1 MRARKSLIRT
11 ILVVTTM
18 PGLVSGIGFSSW
30 ITVSSQEI
38 KTTDIKDNNARKVA
52 YSTTTNLY
60 YTTVEKALLETTS
73 GGTTYILPGKNPS
86 INNDCS
92 VGSGVTLCIPMTFND
107 ANGTITAEW
116 DGSRTNGS
124 GTNDD
129 KNKTGIFENIITDG
143 THHTPSDSTQQKVD
157 KYRKNQV
164 FLNSKLTVEQGGY
177 LYIGGVNGSD
187 ESLVKNQ
194 VTGQY
199 SEITMS
205 SKASLD
211 IEGEV
216 TCWGYIKEADKS
228 NNGSNVIVEKTG
240 TLKTP
245 LVFYD
250 FKGGGVSVA
259 FNSAKIFPLSQWD
272 MPNIQSQLTVNYGGK
287 LVGRWMLNMNN
298 TYYSDDAQ
306 ILASDHAFFNM
317 TNENSKAVIK
327 YNPSSYLYTTWTD
340 SSFRYKKGTKY
351 DPNGKGLTSFDL
363 YGGGEFGTLS
373 VSFKQEIIGEA
384 AITYNIVSSKFDL
397 PINYRY
403 QIGLHNGTFNLG
415 NKIKFMPG
423 SLLHVYEDATLNQT
437 NNVIYIQKIDY
448 DAASK
453 DGSYFYPEL
462 SSTSSIGNTARL
474 IVDGTYNVNSGNFGG
489 YVETNNSK
497 GQFNISK
504 DAGTTASVKE
514 AGYKKATIGYSTVET
529 TSTASTELVIS
540 NSGYKYKAN
549 SNINFIS
556 KGNYWNL
563 SNGFTIGFNIPYV
576 DEKYVI
582 WKDGKNSI
590 PNLQIDDTFTLPT
603 VDDISLNS
611 GVAVLSKW
619 KIGGKE
625 YNPGQSI
632 IFDESILDNGLK
644 FEPVW
649 VASGKIITLSFSIK
663 DTDYITG
670 ITPSNADVDNKHFGD
685 SFTSYKAESRSNHR
699 GDSWSGWYCVEED
712 KKIDEKNKQFTS
724 TLNFETYPKL
734 ANNASLSF
742 QATGSSSCILPSS
755 LIMLPDGLYKQAG
768 LLKPGDIVM
777 SFNHE
782 TGRLEPTEIII
793 NDDIDEPEKTYDVV
807 HLIFDNGN
815 ETDIV
820 YEHGFFDLTLN
831 KYVYFHTYDAC
842 NFIGHEFVFFKNSNG
857 QFERIKLIQV
867 IINKMVTKV
876 CSPVTANN
884 LNIISDNMLSITGG
898 ITGLFNIFEY
908 ENESLKYNI
917 KKKNEDI
924 KKYGLLDYSSFDKY
938 LSKELYDKLPCKYM
952 AISIGKGFISW
963 NTIQSYIDRWA
974 GRLLH

>member
-1 MRARKSLIRT
+1 MRARKSLIRA

-73 GGTTYILPGKNPS
+73 GGTTYILPGKNPF

-116 DGSRTNGS
+116 DGSRTDGS

-129 KNKTGIFENIITDG
+129 KYKTGIFKNIIIDG
-143 THHTPSDSTQQKVD
+143 THTPSDSTQQKVD
-157 KYRKNQV
+157 KYRMNQV
-164 FLNSKLTVEQGGY
+164 FLNAKLTVEQGGY

-216 TCWGYIKEADKS
+216 TCLGYIKEADKS

-240 TLKTP
+240 TLKVP

-250 FKGGGVSVA
+250 FKGGNVSVA
-259 FNSAKIFPLSQWD
+259 FYIAKIFPLSQWD

-287 LVGRWMLNMNN
+287 LVGSWLLNMND
-298 TYYSDDAQ
+298 TYFSGEAQ
-306 ILASDHAFFNM
+306 ILASDNAFFNM
-317 TNENSKAVIK
+317 ANENSKAVIK

-340 SSFRYKKGTKY
+340 SSFWYKKGTKY
-351 DPNGKGLTSFDL
+351 DPKGKGLTSFDL

-373 VSFKQEIIGEA
+373 VSFKLGVIP
-384 AITYNIVSSKFDL
+384 YDIVSSDFDL

-437 NNVIYIQKIDY
+437 NNVIYIKSINY
-448 DAASK
+448 DEASK
-453 DGSYFYPEL
+453 GGSYSYPEL

-540 NSGYKYKAN
+540 NSGYKYKTN

-576 DEKYVI
+576 DKYVI

-590 PNLQIDDTFTLPT
+590 SNLQIDDTFTLPT
-603 VDDISLNS
+603 VDDISLKS

-619 KIGGKE
+619 KIGDKE
-625 YNPGQSI
+625 YNPGESI
-632 IFDESILDNGLK
+632 ILDESILVNGLK

-649 VASGKIITLSFSIK
+649 VASGKIITLSFSIR
-663 DTDYITG
+663 DTKYITNIDG
-670 ITPSNADVDNKHFGD
+670 SSADVNNKHFGD
-685 SFTSYKAESRSNHR
+685 SFTSYIAESRSKN
-699 GDSWSGWYCVEED
+699 GNDSWAGWYCVEED
-712 KKIDEKNKQFTS
+712 KKIDEKKKQFTS

-734 ANNASLSF
+734 ADKASLSF
-742 QATGSSSCILPSS
+742 QATGSSCILPSS

-782 TGRLEPTEIII
+782 TGR
-793 NDDIDEPEKTYDVV
+793 
-807 HLIFDNGN
+807 
-815 ETDIV
+815 
-820 YEHGFFDLTLN
+820 
-831 KYVYFHTYDAC
+831 
-842 NFIGHEFVFFKNSNG
+842 
-857 QFERIKLIQV
+857 
-867 IINKMVTKV
+867 
-876 CSPVTANN
+876 
-884 LNIISDNMLSITGG
+884 
-898 ITGLFNIFEY
+898 
-908 ENESLKYNI
+908 
-917 KKKNEDI
+917 
-924 KKYGLLDYSSFDKY
+924 
-938 LSKELYDKLPCKYM
+938 
-952 AISIGKGFISW
+952 
-963 NTIQSYIDRWA
+963 
-974 GRLLH
+974 

>member
-1 MRARKSLIRT
+1 MRTRKSLIRA
-11 ILVVTTM
+11 ILAVITM

-38 KTTDIKDNNARKVA
+38 KTTDIKDNDARKVA

-86 INNDCS
+86 INKDCS

-124 GTNDD
+124 GTNDA

-143 THHTPSDSTQQKVD
+143 THHTPSDSTQQKVN
-157 KYRKNQV
+157 KYRMNQV

-250 FKGGGVSVA
+250 FKGGSVSVA

-287 LVGRWMLNMNN
+287 LVGRWLLNMNN

-317 TNENSKAVIK
+317 TNKNSKAVIK

-351 DPNGKGLTSFDL
+351 DPEGKGLTSFDL

-373 VSFKQEIIGEA
+373 VSFKQEIVGEV
-384 AITYNIVSSKFDL
+384 AITYNIVSSNFDL

-415 NKIKFMPG
+415 NKTKFMPG

-437 NNVIYIQKIDY
+437 NNVIYIQSINY
-448 DAASK
+448 DEASK

-462 SSTSSIGNTARL
+462 SSSSSIGNTARL

-504 DAGTTASVKE
+504 DAGTTANVKE
-514 AGYKKATIGYSTVET
+514 AGYKKATVGYSTVET

-576 DEKYVI
+576 DEYVI

-590 PNLQIDDTFTLPT
+590 PNIQIDDTFTLPT
-603 VDDISLNS
+603 KDDISLKS
-611 GVAVLSKW
+611 GVAVVSKW
-619 KIGGKE
+619 KIGNKE
-625 YNPGQSI
+625 YNPGQTI
-632 IFDESILDNGLK
+632 IFDESILANGLK

-649 VASGKIITLSFSIK
+649 VASQKIITLSFTIR
-663 DTDYITG
+663 DTKYITNIDG
-670 ITPSNADVDNKHFGD
+670 SSADVNDKHFGN
-685 SFTSYKAESRSNHR
+685 SFTSYKAESKSNLK
-699 GDSWSGWYCVEED
+699 GDSWAGWYCVEED
-712 KKIDEKNKQFTS
+712 KKIDKENKQFTS
-724 TLNFETYPKL
+724 ILNFETYPKL
-734 ANNASLSF
+734 ADKASLSF
-742 QATGSSSCILPSS
+742 QATGSSCILPSS

-793 NDDIDEPEKTYDVV
+793 NDDIDEPEQTYDVI

-831 KYVYFHTYDAC
+831 KYVYLHTYDAC

-857 QFERIKLIQV
+857 QIERIKLIQV
-867 IINKMVTKV
+867 IINKMVTRV

-884 LNIISDNMLSITGG
+884 LNIISDNMLSMPGG

-963 NTIQSYIDRWA
+963 NTIQSYIDRWTR
-974 GRLLH
+974 RLLH

>member
-38 KTTDIKDNNARKVA
+38 KTTDIKDNDARKVA

-92 VGSGVTLCIPMTFND
+92 VSSGVTLCIPMTFND

-129 KNKTGIFENIITDG
+129 KYKTGIFKNIIIDG
-143 THHTPSDSTQQKVD
+143 THTPSDSTQQKVD
-157 KYRKNQV
+157 KYRMNQV
-164 FLNSKLTVEQGGY
+164 FLNAKLTVEQGGY

-187 ESLVKNQ
+187 ENLVKNQ

-240 TLKTP
+240 TLKVP

-259 FNSAKIFPLSQWD
+259 FYLANIFPLSQWD

-287 LVGRWMLNMNN
+287 LVGSWLLNMND
-298 TYYSDDAQ
+298 TYFSGEAQ
-306 ILASDHAFFNM
+306 ILASDNAFFNM
-317 TNENSKAVIK
+317 ANENSKAVIK

-340 SSFRYKKGTKY
+340 SSFWYKKGTKY
-351 DPNGKGLTSFDL
+351 DPKGKGLTSFDL

-373 VSFKQEIIGEA
+373 VSFKLGVIP
-384 AITYNIVSSKFDL
+384 YDIVSSDFDL

-437 NNVIYIQKIDY
+437 NNVIYIKSINY
-448 DAASK
+448 DEASK
-453 DGSYFYPEL
+453 GGSYSYPEL

-514 AGYKKATIGYSTVET
+514 AGYQKATIGYSTVET

-649 VASGKIITLSFSIK
+649 VASGKIITLSFSIR
-663 DTDYITG
+663 DTKYITNIDG
-670 ITPSNADVDNKHFGD
+670 SSADVNNKHFGD
-685 SFTSYKAESRSNHR
+685 SFTSYIAESRSKN
-699 GDSWSGWYCVEED
+699 GNDSWAGWLCVEED
-712 KKIDEKNKQFTS
+712 KKIDENNKQFTS

-734 ANNASLSF
+734 ADKASLSF
-742 QATGSSSCILPSS
+742 QATGSSCILPSS

-793 NDDIDEPEKTYDVV
+793 NDDIDEPEQTYDVI

-831 KYVYFHTYDAC
+831 KYVYLHTYDAC

-857 QFERIKLIQV
+857 QIERIKLIQV
-867 IINKMVTKV
+867 IINKMVTRV

-884 LNIISDNMLSITGG
+884 LNIISDNMLSMPGG

-974 GRLLH
+974 RRLSH

>member
-1 MRARKSLIRT
+1 MRTRKSLIRT
-11 ILVVTTM
+11 ILAVITM

-116 DGSRTNGS
+116 DGSRTDGS

-129 KNKTGIFENIITDG
+129 KYKTGIFKNIIIDG
-143 THHTPSDSTQQKVD
+143 THTPSDSTKEKVN
-157 KYRKNQV
+157 KYRMNQV
-164 FLNSKLTVEQGGY
+164 FLNSKLTVEQDGH

-187 ESLVKNQ
+187 ENLVKNQ

-211 IEGEV
+211 IKGEV

-240 TLKTP
+240 TLKVP

-250 FKGGGVSVA
+250 FKGGNVSVA
-259 FNSAKIFPLSQWD
+259 FYLAKIFPLSQWD

-287 LVGRWMLNMNN
+287 LVGSWLLNMND
-298 TYYSDDAQ
+298 TYFSGEAK
-306 ILASDHAFFNM
+306 ILASDNAFFNM
-317 TNENSKAVIK
+317 ANENSKAVIK

-340 SSFRYKKGTKY
+340 SSFWYKKGTKY
-351 DPNGKGLTSFDL
+351 DPNGKGLTNFDL

-373 VSFKQEIIGEA
+373 VSFKLGVIP
-384 AITYNIVSSKFDL
+384 YDIVSSEFDL

-423 SLLHVYEDATLNQT
+423 SLLHVYEEATLNQT
-437 NNVIYIQKIDY
+437 NNVIYIQSINY
-448 DAASK
+448 DEASK
-453 DGSYFYPEL
+453 GGSYSYPEL

-514 AGYKKATIGYSTVET
+514 AGYKKEKIGYYTVET

-576 DEKYVI
+576 DKYVI
-582 WKDGKNSI
+582 WKDGKNLI

-619 KIGGKE
+619 KIGNKE
-625 YNPGQSI
+625 YNPGESI
-632 IFDESILDNGLK
+632 IFDKSILDNGLK

-663 DTDYITG
+663 DTKYITG
-670 ITPSNADVDNKHFGD
+670 IDGSSADVNNKHFGD
-685 SFTSYKAESRSNHR
+685 SFTSYKAESRSKGE
-699 GDSWSGWYCVEED
+699 GDSWAGWYCVEED
-712 KKIDEKNKQFTS
+712 KKIDKNNKQFTS

-734 ANNASLSF
+734 AEKASLSF
-742 QATGSSSCILPSS
+742 QATGSSCILPSS
-755 LIMLPDGLYKQAG
+755 LIMLPDGSHKQAG

-793 NDDIDEPEKTYDVV
+793 NDDIDEPEQTYDVI

-831 KYVYFHTYDAC
+831 KYVYLHTYDAC
-842 NFIGHEFVFFKNSNG
+842 NFIGHEFVFFKNSNS
-857 QFERIKLIQV
+857 QIERIKLIQV
-867 IINKMVTKV
+867 IINKMVTRV

-884 LNIISDNMLSITGG
+884 LNIISDNMLSMPGG

-924 KKYGLLDYSSFDKY
+924 KKYGLLDYPSFDKY

-974 GRLLH
+974 RRISH

>member
-1 MRARKSLIRT
+1 MRTRKSLIRT
-11 ILVVTTM
+11 ILAVITM

-30 ITVSSQEI
+30 ITISSQEI

-116 DGSRTNGS
+116 DGSRTDGS

-129 KNKTGIFENIITDG
+129 KYKTGIFKNIIIDG
-143 THHTPSDSTQQKVD
+143 THTPSDSTKEKVN
-157 KYRKNQV
+157 KYRMNQV
-164 FLNSKLTVEQGGY
+164 FLNSKLTVEQDGH

-187 ESLVKNQ
+187 ENLVKNQ

-211 IEGEV
+211 IKGEV

-240 TLKTP
+240 TLKVP

-250 FKGGGVSVA
+250 FKGGNVSVA
-259 FNSAKIFPLSQWD
+259 FYLAKIFPLSQWD

-287 LVGRWMLNMNN
+287 LVGSWLLNMND
-298 TYYSDDAQ
+298 TYFSGEAK
-306 ILASDHAFFNM
+306 ILASDNAFFNM
-317 TNENSKAVIK
+317 ANENSKAVIK

-340 SSFRYKKGTKY
+340 SSFWYKKGTKY
-351 DPNGKGLTSFDL
+351 DPNGKGLTNFDL

-373 VSFKQEIIGEA
+373 VSFKLGVIP
-384 AITYNIVSSKFDL
+384 YDIVSSEFDL

-423 SLLHVYEDATLNQT
+423 SLLHVYEEATLNQT
-437 NNVIYIQKIDY
+437 NNVIYIQSINY
-448 DAASK
+448 DEASK
-453 DGSYFYPEL
+453 GGSYSYPEL

-514 AGYKKATIGYSTVET
+514 AGYKKAKIGYSTVET

-576 DEKYVI
+576 DKYVI
-582 WKDGKNSI
+582 WKDGKNLI

-619 KIGGKE
+619 KIGNKE
-625 YNPGQSI
+625 YNPGESI
-632 IFDESILDNGLK
+632 IFDKSILDNGLK

-663 DTDYITG
+663 DTKYITG
-670 ITPSNADVDNKHFGD
+670 IDGSSADVNNKHFGD
-685 SFTSYKAESRSNHR
+685 SFTSYKAESRSKGE
-699 GDSWSGWYCVEED
+699 GDSWAGWYCVEED
-712 KKIDEKNKQFTS
+712 KKIDKNNKQFTS

-734 ANNASLSF
+734 AEKASLSF
-742 QATGSSSCILPSS
+742 QATGSSCILPSS
-755 LIMLPDGLYKQAG
+755 LIMLPDGSHKQAG

-793 NDDIDEPEKTYDVV
+793 NDDIDEPEQTYDVI

-831 KYVYFHTYDAC
+831 KYVYLHTYDAC
-842 NFIGHEFVFFKNSNG
+842 NFIGHEFVFFKNSNS
-857 QFERIKLIQV
+857 QIERIKLIQV
-867 IINKMVTKV
+867 IINKMVTRV

-884 LNIISDNMLSITGG
+884 LNIISDNMLSMAGG

-974 GRLLH
+974 RRISH

>member
-73 GGTTYILPGKNPS
+73 GGTTYILPGKNPF

-116 DGSRTNGS
+116 DGSRTDGS

-129 KNKTGIFENIITDG
+129 KYKTGIFKNIIIDG
-143 THHTPSDSTQQKVD
+143 THTPSDSTQQKVD
-157 KYRKNQV
+157 KYRMNQV
-164 FLNSKLTVEQGGY
+164 FLNAKLTVEQGGY

-187 ESLVKNQ
+187 ENLVKNQ

-240 TLKTP
+240 TLKVP

-259 FNSAKIFPLSQWD
+259 FYLANIFPLSQWD

-287 LVGRWMLNMNN
+287 LVGSWLLNMND
-298 TYYSDDAQ
+298 TYFSGEAQ
-306 ILASDHAFFNM
+306 ILASDNAFFNM
-317 TNENSKAVIK
+317 ANENSKAVIK

-340 SSFRYKKGTKY
+340 SSFWYKKGTKY
-351 DPNGKGLTSFDL
+351 DPKGKGLTSFDL

-373 VSFKQEIIGEA
+373 VSFKLGVIP
-384 AITYNIVSSKFDL
+384 YDIVSSNFDL

-437 NNVIYIQKIDY
+437 NNVIYIQSINY
-448 DAASK
+448 DEASK
-453 DGSYFYPEL
+453 GGSYFYPEL

-514 AGYKKATIGYSTVET
+514 AGYKKATVGYSTVET

-563 SNGFTIGFNIPYV
+563 SNGFTIGFNIPHV
-576 DEKYVI
+576 DKYVI
-582 WKDGKNSI
+582 WKNGKNSI

-649 VASGKIITLSFSIK
+649 VASGKIITLSFSVGDA
-663 DTDYITG
+663 DTDKKYIK
-670 ITPSNADVDNKHFGD
+670 ITPSNADVADKKFND
-685 SFTSYKAESRSNHR
+685 SFTSYKAESKKDPIK
-699 GDSWSGWYCVEED
+699 GDSWAGWYCVEED
-712 KKIDEKNKQFTS
+712 KKIDENNKQFTS

-734 ANNASLSF
+734 AEKASLSF
-742 QATGSSSCILPSS
+742 QATGSSCILPSS

-782 TGRLEPTEIII
+782 TGRLELTEIII
-793 NDDIDEPEKTYDVV
+793 NDDIDEPEQTYDVI

-831 KYVYFHTYDAC
+831 KYVYLHTYDAC

-857 QFERIKLIQV
+857 QIERIKLIQV
-867 IINKMVTKV
+867 IINKMVTRV

-884 LNIISDNMLSITGG
+884 LNIVSDNMLSMAGG

-908 ENESLKYNI
+908 ENESLKYDI

-963 NTIQSYIDRWA
+963 NTIQSYIDRWV

>member
-1 MRARKSLIRT
+1 MRTRKSLIRT
-11 ILVVTTM
+11 ILAVITM

-116 DGSRTNGS
+116 DGSRTDGS

-129 KNKTGIFENIITDG
+129 KYKTGIFKNIIIDG
-143 THHTPSDSTQQKVD
+143 THTPSDSTKEKVN
-157 KYRKNQV
+157 KYRMNQV
-164 FLNSKLTVEQGGY
+164 FLNSKLTVEQDGH

-187 ESLVKNQ
+187 ENLVKNQ

-211 IEGEV
+211 IKGEV

-240 TLKTP
+240 TLKVP

-250 FKGGGVSVA
+250 FKGGNVSVA
-259 FNSAKIFPLSQWD
+259 FYLAKIFPLSQWD

-287 LVGRWMLNMNN
+287 LVGSWLLNMND
-298 TYYSDDAQ
+298 TYFSGEAK
-306 ILASDHAFFNM
+306 ILASDNAFFNM
-317 TNENSKAVIK
+317 ANENSKAVIK

-340 SSFRYKKGTKY
+340 SSFWYKKGTKY
-351 DPNGKGLTSFDL
+351 DPNGKGLTNFDL

-373 VSFKQEIIGEA
+373 VSFKLGVIP
-384 AITYNIVSSKFDL
+384 YDIVSSEFDL

-423 SLLHVYEDATLNQT
+423 SLLHVYEEATLNQT
-437 NNVIYIQKIDY
+437 NNVIYIQSINY
-448 DAASK
+448 DEASK
-453 DGSYFYPEL
+453 GGSYSYPEL

-514 AGYKKATIGYSTVET
+514 AGYKKAKIGYSTVET
-529 TSTASTELVIS
+529 TSAASTELVIS

-576 DEKYVI
+576 DKYVI
-582 WKDGKNSI
+582 WKDGKKLI

-619 KIGGKE
+619 KIGNKE
-625 YNPGQSI
+625 YNPGESI
-632 IFDESILDNGLK
+632 IFDKSILDNGLK

-663 DTDYITG
+663 DTKYITG
-670 ITPSNADVDNKHFGD
+670 IDGSSADVNNKHFGD
-685 SFTSYKAESRSNHR
+685 SFTSYKAESRSNLK
-699 GDSWSGWYCVEED
+699 GDSWAGWYCVEED
-712 KKIDEKNKQFTS
+712 KKIDKNNKQFTS

-734 ANNASLSF
+734 AEKASLSF
-742 QATGSSSCILPSS
+742 QATGSSCILPSS
-755 LIMLPDGLYKQAG
+755 LIMLPDGSHKQAG

-793 NDDIDEPEKTYDVV
+793 NDDIDEPEQTYDVI

-831 KYVYFHTYDAC
+831 KYVYLHTYDAC
-842 NFIGHEFVFFKNSNG
+842 NFIGHEFVFFKNSNS
-857 QFERIKLIQV
+857 QIERIKLIQV
-867 IINKMVTKV
+867 IINKMVTRV

-884 LNIISDNMLSITGG
+884 LNIISDNMLSMPGG

-924 KKYGLLDYSSFDKY
+924 KKYGLLDYPSFDKY

-952 AISIGKGFISW
+952 AISIEKGFISW

-974 GRLLH
+974 RRISH

>member
-1 MRARKSLIRT
+1 MRARKSLIRA
-11 ILVVTTM
+11 ILAAITM

-38 KTTDIKDNNARKVA
+38 KTTDIKDNNAKKVA

-60 YTTVEKALLETTS
+60 YTTVEKALLETIS

-116 DGSRTNGS
+116 DGSRTDGS

-129 KNKTGIFENIITDG
+129 KNKTGIFKNIITDG
-143 THHTPSDSTQQKVD
+143 THHTPSDSTKEKVN
-157 KYRKNQV
+157 KFRMNQV

-250 FKGGGVSVA
+250 FKGGNVSIA
-259 FNSAKIFPLSQWD
+259 FYLKKIFPLSQWD

-287 LVGRWMLNMNN
+287 LVGCWLLNMND
-298 TYYSDDAQ
+298 TYFSGEAQ
-306 ILASDHAFFNM
+306 ILASDNAFFNM
-317 TNENSKAVIK
+317 TNENCKAVIK

-363 YGGGEFGTLS
+363 YGGGAFGTLK
-373 VSFKQEIIGEA
+373 VSFKLGLT
-384 AITYNIVSSKFDL
+384 TYDIVSSDFDL

-415 NKIKFMPG
+415 KKIKFMPG
-423 SLLHVYEDATLNQT
+423 SSLHVYEDATLNQT
-437 NNVIYIQKIDY
+437 NNVIYIQSIKY
-448 DAASK
+448 DEASK

-462 SSTSSIGNTARL
+462 SSTSLIGNTARL

-514 AGYKKATIGYSTVET
+514 AGYQSATKISYT

-540 NSGYKYKAN
+540 NSGYKYEAN

-563 SNGFTIGFNIPYV
+563 SNGFTIGFNIPYI
-576 DEKYVI
+576 DERYVI

-611 GVAVLSKW
+611 GVAVVSKW

-632 IFDESILDNGLK
+632 IFDKFILVNGLK

-649 VASGKIITLSFSIK
+649 VASGKIITLSFSVGDSETDKKYIK
-663 DTDYITG
+663 
-670 ITPSNADVDNKHFGD
+670 ITPSNADVANKKFND
-685 SFTSYKAESRSNHR
+685 SFTSYKAESQSKN
-699 GDSWSGWYCVEED
+699 GQDSWAGWYCVEEG
-712 KKIDEKNKQFTS
+712 KKIDEEKKQFTS

-734 ANNASLSF
+734 ADKASLSF
-742 QATGSSSCILPSS
+742 QATARCILPSS

-768 LLKPGDIVM
+768 LLKSGDIVM

-793 NDDIDEPEKTYDVV
+793 NDDIDEPEQTYDVI

-831 KYVYFHTYDAC
+831 KYVYLHTYDAC

-857 QFERIKLIQV
+857 QIERIKLIQV
-867 IINKMVTKV
+867 IINKMVTRV

-884 LNIISDNMLSITGG
+884 LNIISDNMLSMPGG

-908 ENESLKYNI
+908 ENESLKYDI

-974 GRLLH
+974 RRISH

>member
-1 MRARKSLIRT
+1 MRTRKSLIRT
-11 ILVVTTM
+11 ILAVITM

-116 DGSRTNGS
+116 DGSRTDGS

-129 KNKTGIFENIITDG
+129 KYKTGIFKNIIIDG
-143 THHTPSDSTQQKVD
+143 THTPSDSTKEKVN
-157 KYRKNQV
+157 KYRMNQV
-164 FLNSKLTVEQGGY
+164 FLNSKLTVEQDGH

-187 ESLVKNQ
+187 ENLVKNQ

-211 IEGEV
+211 IKGEV

-240 TLKTP
+240 TLKVP

-250 FKGGGVSVA
+250 FKGGNVSVA
-259 FNSAKIFPLSQWD
+259 FYLAKIFPLSQWD

-287 LVGRWMLNMNN
+287 LVGSWLLNMND
-298 TYYSDDAQ
+298 TYFSGEAK
-306 ILASDHAFFNM
+306 ILASDNAFFNM
-317 TNENSKAVIK
+317 ANENSKAVIK

-340 SSFRYKKGTKY
+340 SSFWYKKGTKY
-351 DPNGKGLTSFDL
+351 DPNGKGLTNFDL

-373 VSFKQEIIGEA
+373 VSFKLGVVP
-384 AITYNIVSSKFDL
+384 YDIVSSEFDL

-423 SLLHVYEDATLNQT
+423 SLLHVYEEATLNQT
-437 NNVIYIQKIDY
+437 NNVIYIQSINY
-448 DAASK
+448 DEASK
-453 DGSYFYPEL
+453 GGSYSYPEL

-514 AGYKKATIGYSTVET
+514 AGYKKAKIGYSTVET
-529 TSTASTELVIS
+529 TSTASTQLVIS

-576 DEKYVI
+576 DKYVI
-582 WKDGKNSI
+582 WKDGKNLI

-619 KIGGKE
+619 KIGNKE
-625 YNPGQSI
+625 YNPGESI
-632 IFDESILDNGLK
+632 IFDKSILDNGLK

-663 DTDYITG
+663 DTKYITG
-670 ITPSNADVDNKHFGD
+670 IDGSSADVNNKHFGD
-685 SFTSYKAESRSNHR
+685 SFTSYKAESRSNWE
-699 GDSWSGWYCVEED
+699 GDSWAGWYCVEED
-712 KKIDEKNKQFTS
+712 KKIDKNNKQFTS

-734 ANNASLSF
+734 AEKASLSF
-742 QATGSSSCILPSS
+742 QATGSSCILPSS
-755 LIMLPDGLYKQAG
+755 LIMLPDGSYKQAG

-793 NDDIDEPEKTYDVV
+793 NDDIDEPEQTYDVI

-831 KYVYFHTYDAC
+831 KYVYLHTYDAC
-842 NFIGHEFVFFKNSNG
+842 NFIGHEFVFFKNSNS
-857 QFERIKLIQV
+857 QIERIKLIQV
-867 IINKMVTKV
+867 IINKMVTRV

-884 LNIISDNMLSITGG
+884 LNIISDNMLSMAGG

>member
-11 ILVVTTM
+11 ILAVITM

-116 DGSRTNGS
+116 DGSRTNSS
-124 GTNDD
+124 GTKDD
-129 KNKTGIFENIITDG
+129 KYKTGIFNNISTDG
-143 THHTPSDSTQQKVD
+143 IHHTPSDSTQEKVN
-157 KYRKNQV
+157 KYRMNQV

-187 ESLVKNQ
+187 ENLVKNQ

-240 TLKTP
+240 TLKVP
-245 LVFYD
+245 LAFYD
-250 FKGGGVSVA
+250 FKGGSVSVA
-259 FNSAKIFPLSQWD
+259 FYLAKIFPLSQWD

-287 LVGRWMLNMNN
+287 LVGRWLLNMND
-298 TYYSDDAQ
+298 TYFSDEAQ
-306 ILASDHAFFNM
+306 ILATDNAFFNM

-351 DPNGKGLTSFDL
+351 DPKGIGLTSFDL
-363 YGGGEFGTLS
+363 YGGGAFGTLS
-373 VSFKQEIIGEA
+373 VSFKLLA
-384 AITYNIVSSKFDL
+384 KTYNIVSSNFDL

-423 SLLHVYEDATLNQT
+423 SSLHVYEDATLNQT
-437 NNVIYIQKIDY
+437 NNVIYIQSINY
-448 DAASK
+448 DEASK
-453 DGSYFYPEL
+453 GGSYFYPEL

-489 YVETNNSK
+489 YVETNNLK
-497 GQFNISK
+497 GKFNISK

-514 AGYKKATIGYSTVET
+514 AGYKKAKVGYSAVET

-549 SNINFIS
+549 SNTNFIS
-556 KGNYWNL
+556 KGNCWNL

-576 DEKYVI
+576 DKYVI

-619 KIGGKE
+619 KVGDKE

-632 IFDESILDNGLK
+632 IFDESILVNGLK

-649 VASGKIITLSFSIK
+649 VASEKIITLSFTIK
-663 DTDYITG
+663 DTKYITNIDG
-670 ITPSNADVDNKHFGD
+670 SSADVDNKHFGN
-685 SFTSYKAESRSNHR
+685 SFTSYKAESKSNWE
-699 GDSWSGWYCVEED
+699 GDSWAGWYCVEEN

-734 ANNASLSF
+734 ADNASLSF
-742 QATGSSSCILPSS
+742 QATGSSCILPSS

-782 TGRLEPTEIII
+782 TGRLEPTELII
-793 NDDIDEPEKTYDVV
+793 NDDIDEPEQTYDVI

-831 KYVYFHTYDAC
+831 KYVYLHTYDAC

-857 QFERIKLIQV
+857 QIERIKLIQV
-867 IINKMVTKV
+867 IINKMVTRV

-884 LNIISDNMLSITGG
+884 LNIISDNMLSMPGG

-974 GRLLH
+974 RRISH

>member
-1 MRARKSLIRT
+1 MRTRKSLIRT
-11 ILVVTTM
+11 ILAVITM

-116 DGSRTNGS
+116 DGSRTDGS

-129 KNKTGIFENIITDG
+129 KYKTGIFKNIIIDG
-143 THHTPSDSTQQKVD
+143 THTPSDSTKEKVN
-157 KYRKNQV
+157 KYRMNQV
-164 FLNSKLTVEQGGY
+164 FLNSKLTVEQDGH

-187 ESLVKNQ
+187 ENLVKNQ

-211 IEGEV
+211 IKGEV

-240 TLKTP
+240 TLKVP

-250 FKGGGVSVA
+250 FKGGNVSVA
-259 FNSAKIFPLSQWD
+259 FYLAKIFPLSQWD

-287 LVGRWMLNMNN
+287 LVGSWLLNMND
-298 TYYSDDAQ
+298 TYFSGEAK
-306 ILASDHAFFNM
+306 ILASDNAFFNM
-317 TNENSKAVIK
+317 ANENSKAVIK

-340 SSFRYKKGTKY
+340 SSFWYKKGTKY
-351 DPNGKGLTSFDL
+351 DPNGKGLTNFDL

-373 VSFKQEIIGEA
+373 VSFKLGVIP
-384 AITYNIVSSKFDL
+384 YDIVSSEFDL

-423 SLLHVYEDATLNQT
+423 SLLHVYEEATLNQT
-437 NNVIYIQKIDY
+437 NNVIYIQSINY
-448 DAASK
+448 DEASK
-453 DGSYFYPEL
+453 GGSYSYPEL

-514 AGYKKATIGYSTVET
+514 AGYKKAKIGYSTVET

-556 KGNYWNL
+556 KGDYWNL

-576 DEKYVI
+576 DKYVI
-582 WKDGKNSI
+582 WKDGKNLI

-619 KIGGKE
+619 KIGNKE
-625 YNPGQSI
+625 YNPGESI
-632 IFDESILDNGLK
+632 IFDKSILDNGLK

-663 DTDYITG
+663 DTKYITG
-670 ITPSNADVDNKHFGD
+670 IDGSSADVNNKHFGD
-685 SFTSYKAESRSNHR
+685 SFTSYKAESRSKGE
-699 GDSWSGWYCVEED
+699 GDSWAGWYCVEED
-712 KKIDEKNKQFTS
+712 KKIDKNNKQFTS

-734 ANNASLSF
+734 AEKASLSF
-742 QATGSSSCILPSS
+742 QATGSSCILPSS
-755 LIMLPDGLYKQAG
+755 LIMLPDGSHKQAG

-793 NDDIDEPEKTYDVV
+793 NDDIDEPEQTYDVI

-831 KYVYFHTYDAC
+831 KYVYLHTYDAC
-842 NFIGHEFVFFKNSNG
+842 NFIGHEFVFFKNSNS
-857 QFERIKLIQV
+857 QIERIKLIQV
-867 IINKMVTKV
+867 IINKMVTRV

-884 LNIISDNMLSITGG
+884 LNIISDNMLSMAGG

-908 ENESLKYNI
+908 ENESLKYDI

-974 GRLLH
+974 RRISH

>member
-1 MRARKSLIRT
+1 MRTRKSLIRT
-11 ILVVTTM
+11 IFVVTTM

-38 KTTDIKDNNARKVA
+38 KTTDIKDNDARKVA

-92 VGSGVTLCIPMTFND
+92 VGSGVTLCIPMAFND

-124 GTNDD
+124 GTNDG
-129 KNKTGIFENIITDG
+129 KNKTGIFENIITDN
-143 THHTPSDSTQQKVD
+143 THHTPSDSTQQKVN
-157 KYRKNQV
+157 KYRMNQV

-240 TLKTP
+240 TLKAP

-250 FKGGGVSVA
+250 FKGGSVSVA

-287 LVGRWMLNMNN
+287 LVGRWLLNMNN

-317 TNENSKAVIK
+317 TNKNSKAVIK

-351 DPNGKGLTSFDL
+351 DPEGKGLTSFDL

-373 VSFKQEIIGEA
+373 VSFKQEIVGEV
-384 AITYNIVSSKFDL
+384 AITYNIVSSNFDL

-415 NKIKFMPG
+415 NKTKFMPG

-437 NNVIYIQKIDY
+437 NNVIYIQSINY
-448 DAASK
+448 DEASK

-462 SSTSSIGNTARL
+462 SSSSSIGNTARL

-504 DAGTTASVKE
+504 DAGTTANVKE
-514 AGYKKATIGYSTVET
+514 AGYKKATVGYSPVPT

-576 DEKYVI
+576 DQKYVI

-603 VDDISLNS
+603 KDDISLMS

-619 KIGGKE
+619 KIGNKE
-625 YNPGQSI
+625 YNPGQTI
-632 IFDESILDNGLK
+632 IFDESILVNGLK

-649 VASGKIITLSFSIK
+649 VASQKIITLSFSIK
-663 DTDYITG
+663 DKDYITK
-670 ITPSNADVDNKHFGD
+670 ITDSSADVDNKHFGD
-685 SFTSYKAESRSNHR
+685 SFTSYKAESKSNWK
-699 GDSWSGWYCVEED
+699 GDSWAGWYCVEEN

-734 ANNASLSF
+734 AEKASLSF
-742 QATGSSSCILPSS
+742 QATGSSCILPSS

-793 NDDIDEPEKTYDVV
+793 NDDIDEPEQTYDVI

-831 KYVYFHTYDAC
+831 KYVYLHTYDAC
-842 NFIGHEFVFFKNSNG
+842 NFIGHEFLFFKNSNG
-857 QFERIKLIQV
+857 QIERIKLIQV
-867 IINKMVTKV
+867 IINKMVTRV

-884 LNIISDNMLSITGG
+884 LNIISDNMLSMPGG

-963 NTIQSYIDRWA
+963 NTIQSYIDKWTR
-974 GRLLH
+974 RLLH

>member
-1 MRARKSLIRT
+1 MRTRKSLIRA
-11 ILVVTTM
+11 ILAVITM

-38 KTTDIKDNNARKVA
+38 KTTDIKDNDARKVA

-143 THHTPSDSTQQKVD
+143 THHTPSDSTQQKVN
-157 KYRKNQV
+157 KYRMNQV

-250 FKGGGVSVA
+250 FKGGSVSVA

-287 LVGRWMLNMNN
+287 LVGRWLLNMNN

-317 TNENSKAVIK
+317 TNKNSKAVIK

-351 DPNGKGLTSFDL
+351 DPEGKGLTSFDL

-373 VSFKQEIIGEA
+373 VSFKQEIVGEV
-384 AITYNIVSSKFDL
+384 AITYNIVSSNFDL

-403 QIGLHNGTFNLG
+403 QIGLNNGTFNLG
-415 NKIKFMPG
+415 NKTKFMPG

-437 NNVIYIQKIDY
+437 NNVIYIQSINY
-448 DAASK
+448 DEASK

-462 SSTSSIGNTARL
+462 SSSSSIGNTARL

-504 DAGTTASVKE
+504 DAGTTANVKE
-514 AGYKKATIGYSTVET
+514 AGYKKATVGYHTVET

-576 DEKYVI
+576 DEYVI

-603 VDDISLNS
+603 KDDISLKS
-611 GVAVLSKW
+611 GIAVLSKW

-625 YNPGQSI
+625 YNPGQTI
-632 IFDESILDNGLK
+632 IFDESILVNGLK

-649 VASGKIITLSFSIK
+649 VASQKIITLSFTIR
-663 DTDYITG
+663 DTKYITNIDG
-670 ITPSNADVDNKHFGD
+670 SSADVNDKHFGN
-685 SFTSYKAESRSNHR
+685 SFTSYKAESKSNLK
-699 GDSWSGWYCVEED
+699 GDSWAGWYCVEED
-712 KKIDEKNKQFTS
+712 KKIDEKKKQFTS

-734 ANNASLSF
+734 AEKASLSF
-742 QATGSSSCILPSS
+742 QATGSSCILPSS

-793 NDDIDEPEKTYDVV
+793 NDDIDEPEQTYDVI

-831 KYVYFHTYDAC
+831 KYVYLHTYDAC

-857 QFERIKLIQV
+857 QIERIKLIQV
-867 IINKMVTKV
+867 IINKMVTRV

-884 LNIISDNMLSITGG
+884 LNIISDNMLSMPGG

-974 GRLLH
+974 RRISHKK

>member
-38 KTTDIKDNNARKVA
+38 KTTDIKDDNARKVA

-129 KNKTGIFENIITDG
+129 KYKTGIFKNIITDG
-143 THHTPSDSTQQKVD
+143 THHTPSDSTKEKVN
-157 KYRKNQV
+157 KFRMNQV

-177 LYIGGVNGSD
+177 LYIGGVNGST

-250 FKGGGVSVA
+250 FKGGGVSLA
-259 FNSAKIFPLSQWD
+259 FNLAKIFPLSQWD

-287 LVGRWMLNMNN
+287 LVGCWLLNMND
-298 TYYSDDAQ
+298 TYFSGEAK

-327 YNPSSYLYTTWTD
+327 YNPYSYLYTTWTD

-363 YGGGEFGTLS
+363 YGGGAFGTLK
-373 VSFKQEIIGEA
+373 VSFKLGLT
-384 AITYNIVSSKFDL
+384 TYDIVSSDFDL

-462 SSTSSIGNTARL
+462 SSASSIGNTARL

-514 AGYKKATIGYSTVET
+514 AGYQSATKISYT

-540 NSGYKYKAN
+540 NSGYKYEAN

-576 DEKYVI
+576 DKYVI

-603 VDDISLNS
+603 VDDISLKS
-611 GVAVLSKW
+611 GVAVVSKW
-619 KIGGKE
+619 KIGDKE

-632 IFDESILDNGLK
+632 IFDESILVNGLK

-649 VASGKIITLSFSIK
+649 VASGKIITLSFSVGDS
-663 DTDYITG
+663 DTDKKYIK
-670 ITPSNADVDNKHFGD
+670 ITPSNADVANKKFND
-685 SFTSYKAESRSNHR
+685 SFTSYKAESQSKN
-699 GDSWSGWYCVEED
+699 GKDSWAGWYCVEEG
-712 KKIDEKNKQFTS
+712 KKIDEEKKQFTS

-734 ANNASLSF
+734 ADKASLSF
-742 QATGSSSCILPSS
+742 QATGSSCILPSS

-793 NDDIDEPEKTYDVV
+793 NDDIDEPEQTYDVV

-831 KYVYFHTYDAC
+831 KYVYLHTNDAC

-857 QFERIKLIQV
+857 QIERIKLIQV
-867 IINKMVTKV
+867 IINKMVTRV

-884 LNIISDNMLSITGG
+884 LNIISDNMLSMTGG

-974 GRLLH
+974 RRISH

>member
-11 ILVVTTM
+11 ILAVITM

-38 KTTDIKDNNARKVA
+38 KTTDIKDNDARKVA

-124 GTNDD
+124 GTNDA

-143 THHTPSDSTQQKVD
+143 THHTPSDSTQQKVN
-157 KYRKNQV
+157 KYRMNQV

-250 FKGGGVSVA
+250 FKGGSVSVA

-351 DPNGKGLTSFDL
+351 DPKGKGLTSFDL

-373 VSFKQEIIGEA
+373 VSFKQEVIGEA

-437 NNVIYIQKIDY
+437 NNVIYIQSINY
-448 DAASK
+448 DEASK
-453 DGSYFYPEL
+453 GGSYFYPEL

-619 KIGGKE
+619 KIGNKE
-625 YNPGQSI
+625 YNPGESI
-632 IFDESILDNGLK
+632 IFDKSILDNGLK

-663 DTDYITG
+663 DTKYITG
-670 ITPSNADVDNKHFGD
+670 IDGSSADVYNKHFGD
-685 SFTSYKAESRSNHR
+685 SFTSYKAESRSNWE
-699 GDSWSGWYCVEED
+699 GDSWAGWYCVEED
-712 KKIDEKNKQFTS
+712 KKIDKNNKQFTS

-734 ANNASLSF
+734 AEKASLSF
-742 QATGSSSCILPSS
+742 QATGSSCILPSS

-793 NDDIDEPEKTYDVV
+793 NDDIDEPEQTYDVI

-831 KYVYFHTYDAC
+831 KYVYLHTYDAC

-857 QFERIKLIQV
+857 QIERIKLIQV
-867 IINKMVTKV
+867 IINKMVTRV

-884 LNIISDNMLSITGG
+884 LNIISDNMLSMPGG

-924 KKYGLLDYSSFDKY
+924 KEYGLLDYSSFDKY

-974 GRLLH
+974 GRLSH

>member
-124 GTNDD
+124 GTKDD
-129 KNKTGIFENIITDG
+129 KYKTGIFKNIITDG

-157 KYRKNQV
+157 KYRMNQV

-177 LYIGGVNGSD
+177 LYIGGVNGST
-187 ESLVKNQ
+187 ESFVKNQ

-228 NNGSNVIVEKTG
+228 NNGSNVIIEKTG

-250 FKGGGVSVA
+250 FKGGFASVA

-287 LVGRWMLNMNN
+287 LVGRWLLNMNN

-340 SSFRYKKGTKY
+340 SSFWYKKGTKY
-351 DPNGKGLTSFDL
+351 DPKGKGLTSFDL

-373 VSFKQEIIGEA
+373 VSFKQEIIGET
-384 AITYNIVSSKFDL
+384 AITYNIVSSNFDL

-453 DGSYFYPEL
+453 GGSYSYPEL

-514 AGYKKATIGYSTVET
+514 AGYKKATVGYSTVET
-529 TSTASTELVIS
+529 TSTASTELAIS
-540 NSGYKYKAN
+540 KSGYKYEAN

-563 SNGFTIGFNIPYV
+563 SNGFTIGFNIPYI
-576 DEKYVI
+576 DERYVI

-590 PNLQIDDTFTLPT
+590 PNLQIDDTFTIPT

-619 KIGGKE
+619 KIGDKE

-632 IFDESILDNGLK
+632 IFDESILVNGLK

-649 VASGKIITLSFSIK
+649 VASGKIITLSFSIR
-663 DTDYITG
+663 DNDYITK
-670 ITPSNADVDNKHFGD
+670 ITKPSADDLDNKHFND
-685 SFTSYKAESRSNHR
+685 SFTSYKAESKKDLTR
-699 GDSWSGWYCVEED
+699 DSWAGWYCVEED

-734 ANNASLSF
+734 ADKASLSF
-742 QATGSSSCILPSS
+742 QATGSSCILPSS
-755 LIMLPDGLYKQAG
+755 LIMLPDGLYKQAS

-793 NDDIDEPEKTYDVV
+793 NDDIDEPEQTYDVI

-831 KYVYFHTYDAC
+831 KYVYLHTYDAC

-857 QFERIKLIQV
+857 QIERIKLIQV
-867 IINKMVTKV
+867 IINKMVTRV

-884 LNIISDNMLSITGG
+884 LNIISDNMLSMPGG

-908 ENESLKYNI
+908 ENESLKYDI

-974 GRLLH
+974 RRISH

>member
-1 MRARKSLIRT
+1 M
-11 ILVVTTM
+11 
-18 PGLVSGIGFSSW
+18 
-30 ITVSSQEI
+30 
-38 KTTDIKDNNARKVA
+38 A
-52 YSTTTNLY
+52 YSTTTSLY

-116 DGSRTNGS
+116 DGSRTDGS
-124 GTNDD
+124 GANDD
-129 KNKTGIFENIITDG
+129 KYKTGIFKNLITDG

-157 KYRKNQV
+157 KYRMNQV

-177 LYIGGVNGSD
+177 LYIGGVNGST
-187 ESLVKNQ
+187 ESFVKNQ

-211 IEGEV
+211 IKGEV

-240 TLKTP
+240 TLKVP

-250 FKGGGVSVA
+250 FKGGNVSIA
-259 FNSAKIFPLSQWD
+259 FYLAKIFPLSQWD

-287 LVGRWMLNMNN
+287 LVGRWLLNMNN
-298 TYYSDDAQ
+298 TYFSGEAQ
-306 ILASDHAFFNM
+306 ILASDSAFFNM

-340 SSFRYKKGTKY
+340 SSFWYKKGTKY
-351 DPNGKGLTSFDL
+351 DPKGKGLTSFDL

-373 VSFKQEIIGEA
+373 VSFKLGLTTYDII
-384 AITYNIVSSKFDL
+384 SSKFDL

-448 DAASK
+448 DAASMG
-453 DGSYFYPEL
+453 GSYSYPEL
-462 SSTSSIGNTARL
+462 SSSSSIGNTARL
-474 IVDGTYNVNSGNFGG
+474 IVDGTYNVKSGNFGG

-514 AGYKKATIGYSTVET
+514 AGYKKETIGYSTVET
-529 TSTASTELVIS
+529 TSTASSELVIS

-563 SNGFTIGFNIPYV
+563 SNGFTIGFNIPYIDQKNV
-576 DEKYVI
+576 K

-603 VDDISLNS
+603 KDDISLQS

-632 IFDESILDNGLK
+632 IFDESILVNGLK

-649 VASGKIITLSFSIK
+649 VANPNIKITLSFSVGDA
-663 DTDYITG
+663 DTDKKYIK
-670 ITPSNADVDNKHFGD
+670 ITPSNADVADKKFND
-685 SFTSYKAESRSNHR
+685 SFTSYKAESQSKN
-699 GDSWSGWYCVEED
+699 GKDSWAGWYCVEEG
-712 KKIDEKNKQFTS
+712 KKIDEEKKQFTS

-734 ANNASLSF
+734 ADKASLSF
-742 QATGSSSCILPSS
+742 QATGSSCILPSFF
-755 LIMLPDGLYKQAG
+755 
-768 LLKPGDIVM
+768 
-777 SFNHE
+777 FN
-782 TGRLEPTEIII
+782 
-793 NDDIDEPEKTYDVV
+793 
-807 HLIFDNGN
+807 
-815 ETDIV
+815 
-820 YEHGFFDLTLN
+820 
-831 KYVYFHTYDAC
+831 YVT
-842 NFIGHEFVFFKNSNG
+842 
-857 QFERIKLIQV
+857 
-867 IINKMVTKV
+867 
-876 CSPVTANN
+876 
-884 LNIISDNMLSITGG
+884 
-898 ITGLFNIFEY
+898 
-908 ENESLKYNI
+908 
-917 KKKNEDI
+917 
-924 KKYGLLDYSSFDKY
+924 
-938 LSKELYDKLPCKYM
+938 
-952 AISIGKGFISW
+952 
-963 NTIQSYIDRWA
+963 
-974 GRLLH
+974 

>member
-1 MRARKSLIRT
+1 MRTRKSLIRT
-11 ILVVTTM
+11 ILAVITM

-116 DGSRTNGS
+116 DGSRTDGS

-129 KNKTGIFENIITDG
+129 KYKTGIFKNIIIDG
-143 THHTPSDSTQQKVD
+143 THTPSDSTKEKVN
-157 KYRKNQV
+157 KYRMNQV
-164 FLNSKLTVEQGGY
+164 FLNSKLTVEQDGH

-187 ESLVKNQ
+187 ENLVKNQ

-211 IEGEV
+211 IKGEV

-240 TLKTP
+240 TLKVP

-250 FKGGGVSVA
+250 FKGGNVSVA
-259 FNSAKIFPLSQWD
+259 FYLAKIFPLSQWD

-287 LVGRWMLNMNN
+287 LVGSWLLNMND
-298 TYYSDDAQ
+298 TYFSGEAK
-306 ILASDHAFFNM
+306 ILASDNAFFNM
-317 TNENSKAVIK
+317 ANENSKAVIK

-340 SSFRYKKGTKY
+340 SSFWYKKGTKY
-351 DPNGKGLTSFDL
+351 DPNGKGLTNFDL

-373 VSFKQEIIGEA
+373 VSFKLGVVP
-384 AITYNIVSSKFDL
+384 YDIVSSEFDL

-423 SLLHVYEDATLNQT
+423 SLLHVYEEATLNQT
-437 NNVIYIQKIDY
+437 NNVIYIQSINY
-448 DAASK
+448 DEVSK
-453 DGSYFYPEL
+453 GGSYSYPEL

-514 AGYKKATIGYSTVET
+514 AGYKKAKLGYSTVET
-529 TSTASTELVIS
+529 STELVIS

-576 DEKYVI
+576 DKYVI
-582 WKDGKNSI
+582 WKDGKNLI

-619 KIGGKE
+619 KIGNKE
-625 YNPGQSI
+625 YNPGESI
-632 IFDESILDNGLK
+632 IFDKSILDNGLK

-663 DTDYITG
+663 DTKYITG
-670 ITPSNADVDNKHFGD
+670 IDGSSADVNNKHFGD
-685 SFTSYKAESRSNHR
+685 SFTSYKAESRSNWE
-699 GDSWSGWYCVEED
+699 GDSWAGWYCVEED
-712 KKIDEKNKQFTS
+712 KKIDKNNKQFTS

-734 ANNASLSF
+734 AEKASLSF
-742 QATGSSSCILPSS
+742 QATGSSCILPSS
-755 LIMLPDGLYKQAG
+755 LIMLPDGSYKQAG

-793 NDDIDEPEKTYDVV
+793 NDDIDEPEQTYDVV

-831 KYVYFHTYDAC
+831 KYVYLHTYDAC
-842 NFIGHEFVFFKNSNG
+842 NFIGHEFVFFKNTDG
-857 QFERIKLIQV
+857 QIERIKLIQV
-867 IINKMVTKV
+867 IINKMVTRV

-884 LNIISDNMLSITGG
+884 LNIILDNVLSMPGG

-974 GRLLH
+974 RRISH

>member
-1 MRARKSLIRT
+1 MRTRKSLIRT
-11 ILVVTTM
+11 ILAVITM

-116 DGSRTNGS
+116 DGSRTDGS

-129 KNKTGIFENIITDG
+129 KYKTGIFKNIIIDG
-143 THHTPSDSTQQKVD
+143 THTPSDSTKEKVN
-157 KYRKNQV
+157 KYRMNQV
-164 FLNSKLTVEQGGY
+164 FLNSKLTVEQDGH

-187 ESLVKNQ
+187 ENLVKNQ

-211 IEGEV
+211 IKGEV

-240 TLKTP
+240 TLKVP

-250 FKGGGVSVA
+250 FKGGNVSVA
-259 FNSAKIFPLSQWD
+259 FYLAKIFPLSQWD

-287 LVGRWMLNMNN
+287 LVGSWLLNMND
-298 TYYSDDAQ
+298 TYFSGEAK
-306 ILASDHAFFNM
+306 ILASDNAFFNM
-317 TNENSKAVIK
+317 ANENSKAVIK

-340 SSFRYKKGTKY
+340 SSFWYKKGTKY
-351 DPNGKGLTSFDL
+351 DPNGKGLTNFDL

-373 VSFKQEIIGEA
+373 VSFKLGVIP
-384 AITYNIVSSKFDL
+384 YDIVSSEFDL

-423 SLLHVYEDATLNQT
+423 SLPHVYEEATLNQT
-437 NNVIYIQKIDY
+437 NNVIYIQSINY
-448 DAASK
+448 DEASK
-453 DGSYFYPEL
+453 GGSYSYPEL
-462 SSTSSIGNTARL
+462 SFTSSIGNTARL

-514 AGYKKATIGYSTVET
+514 AGYKKAKIGYSTVET

-540 NSGYKYKAN
+540 NSGYKYKSN

-576 DEKYVI
+576 DKYVI
-582 WKDGKNSI
+582 WKDGKNLI

-619 KIGGKE
+619 KIGNKE
-625 YNPGQSI
+625 YNPGESI
-632 IFDESILDNGLK
+632 IFDKSILDNGLK

-663 DTDYITG
+663 DTKYITG
-670 ITPSNADVDNKHFGD
+670 IDGSSADVNNKHFGD
-685 SFTSYKAESRSNHR
+685 SFTSYKAESRSNLK
-699 GDSWSGWYCVEED
+699 GDSWAGWYCVEED
-712 KKIDEKNKQFTS
+712 KKIDKNNKQFTS

-734 ANNASLSF
+734 AEKASLSF
-742 QATGSSSCILPSS
+742 QATGSSCILPSS
-755 LIMLPDGLYKQAG
+755 LIMLPDGSHKQAG

-793 NDDIDEPEKTYDVV
+793 NDDIDEPEQTYDVI

-831 KYVYFHTYDAC
+831 KYVYLHTYDAC
-842 NFIGHEFVFFKNSNG
+842 NFIGHEFVFFKNSNS
-857 QFERIKLIQV
+857 QIERIKLIQV
-867 IINKMVTKV
+867 IINKMVTRV

-884 LNIISDNMLSITGG
+884 LNIISDNMLSMPGG

-924 KKYGLLDYSSFDKY
+924 KKYGLLDYPSFDKY

-974 GRLLH
+974 GRLSH

>member
-11 ILVVTTM
+11 ILAVITM

-86 INNDCS
+86 INNDCT

-177 LYIGGVNGSD
+177 LYIGGVNGST
-187 ESLVKNQ
+187 ESFVKNQ

-306 ILASDHAFFNM
+306 ILASDHAFFIM

-351 DPNGKGLTSFDL
+351 DPKGKGLTSFDL
-363 YGGGEFGTLS
+363 YGGGAFGTLS
-373 VSFKQEIIGEA
+373 VSFKQQIIGEA
-384 AITYNIVSSKFDL
+384 AITYNIVSSDFDL

-437 NNVIYIQKIDY
+437 NNVIYIQSINY
-448 DAASK
+448 DEASK
-453 DGSYFYPEL
+453 GGSYFYPEL

-590 PNLQIDDTFTLPT
+590 PNLQINDTFTLPT

-619 KIGGKE
+619 KIGNKE
-625 YNPGQSI
+625 YNPGESI
-632 IFDESILDNGLK
+632 IFDKSILDNGLK

-663 DTDYITG
+663 DTKYITG
-670 ITPSNADVDNKHFGD
+670 IDGSSADVNNKHFGD
-685 SFTSYKAESRSNHR
+685 SFTSYKAESRSNWE
-699 GDSWSGWYCVEED
+699 GDSWAGWYCVEED
-712 KKIDEKNKQFTS
+712 KKIDKNNKQFTS

-734 ANNASLSF
+734 AEKASLSF
-742 QATGSSSCILPSS
+742 QATGSSCILPSS

-793 NDDIDEPEKTYDVV
+793 NDDIDEPEQTYDVI

-831 KYVYFHTYDAC
+831 KYVYLHTYDAC

-857 QFERIKLIQV
+857 QIERIKLIQV
-867 IINKMVTKV
+867 IINKMVTRV

-884 LNIISDNMLSITGG
+884 LNIISDNMLSMPGG

-924 KKYGLLDYSSFDKY
+924 KEYGLLDYSSFDKY

-963 NTIQSYIDRWA
+963 NTIQSYIDKWA
-974 GRLLH
+974 RRILH

>member
-1 MRARKSLIRT
+1 MRARKSLIRA

-73 GGTTYILPGKNPS
+73 GGTTYILPGKNPF

-116 DGSRTNGS
+116 DGSRTDGS

-129 KNKTGIFENIITDG
+129 KYKTGIFKNIIIDG
-143 THHTPSDSTQQKVD
+143 THTPSDSTQQKVD
-157 KYRKNQV
+157 KYRMNQV
-164 FLNSKLTVEQGGY
+164 FLNAKLTVEQGGY

-216 TCWGYIKEADKS
+216 TCLGYIKEADKS

-240 TLKTP
+240 TLKVP

-250 FKGGGVSVA
+250 FKGGNVSVA
-259 FNSAKIFPLSQWD
+259 FYIAKIFPLSQWD

-287 LVGRWMLNMNN
+287 LVGSWLLNMND
-298 TYYSDDAQ
+298 TYFSGEAQ
-306 ILASDHAFFNM
+306 ILASDNAFFNM
-317 TNENSKAVIK
+317 ANENSKAVIK

-340 SSFRYKKGTKY
+340 SSFWYKKGTKY
-351 DPNGKGLTSFDL
+351 DPKGKGLTSFDL

-373 VSFKQEIIGEA
+373 VSFKLGVIP
-384 AITYNIVSSKFDL
+384 YDIVSSDFDL

-437 NNVIYIQKIDY
+437 NNVIYIKSINY
-448 DAASK
+448 DEASK
-453 DGSYFYPEL
+453 GGSYSYPEL

-540 NSGYKYKAN
+540 NSGYKYKTN
-549 SNINFIS
+549 SNISFIS

-576 DEKYVI
+576 DKYVI
-582 WKDGKNSI
+582 WKDGKI
-590 PNLQIDDTFTLPT
+590 
-603 VDDISLNS
+603 
-611 GVAVLSKW
+611 
-619 KIGGKE
+619 
-625 YNPGQSI
+625 
-632 IFDESILDNGLK
+632 
-644 FEPVW
+644 
-649 VASGKIITLSFSIK
+649 
-663 DTDYITG
+663 
-670 ITPSNADVDNKHFGD
+670 
-685 SFTSYKAESRSNHR
+685 
-699 GDSWSGWYCVEED
+699 
-712 KKIDEKNKQFTS
+712 QF
-724 TLNFETYPKL
+724 
-734 ANNASLSF
+734 
-742 QATGSSSCILPSS
+742 
-755 LIMLPDGLYKQAG
+755 
-768 LLKPGDIVM
+768 
-777 SFNHE
+777 
-782 TGRLEPTEIII
+782 
-793 NDDIDEPEKTYDVV
+793 
-807 HLIFDNGN
+807 LIFKSM
-815 ETDIV
+815 I
-820 YEHGFFDLTLN
+820 HLPFLLW
-831 KYVYFHTYDAC
+831 
-842 NFIGHEFVFFKNSNG
+842 
-857 QFERIKLIQV
+857 
-867 IINKMVTKV
+867 M
-876 CSPVTANN
+876 
-884 LNIISDNMLSITGG
+884 ISVLRV
-898 ITGLFNIFEY
+898 E
-908 ENESLKYNI
+908 
-917 KKKNEDI
+917 
-924 KKYGLLDYSSFDKY
+924 
-938 LSKELYDKLPCKYM
+938 
-952 AISIGKGFISW
+952 
-963 NTIQSYIDRWA
+963 
-974 GRLLH
+974 

>member
-52 YSTTTNLY
+52 YSTTTSLY

-129 KNKTGIFENIITDG
+129 KYKTGIFKNLITDG

-157 KYRKNQV
+157 KYRMNQV

-177 LYIGGVNGSD
+177 LYIGGVNGST
-187 ESLVKNQ
+187 ESFVKNQ

-250 FKGGGVSVA
+250 FKGGFTSVA

-287 LVGRWMLNMNN
+287 LVGRWLLNMNN

-340 SSFRYKKGTKY
+340 SSFWYKKGTKY
-351 DPNGKGLTSFDL
+351 DPKGKGLTSFDL

-384 AITYNIVSSKFDL
+384 AITYNIVSSNFDL

-453 DGSYFYPEL
+453 GGSYSYPEL
-462 SSTSSIGNTARL
+462 SSASSIGNTARL

-514 AGYKKATIGYSTVET
+514 AGFKKATIGYSTVET

-540 NSGYKYKAN
+540 NSGYKYKTN

-576 DEKYVI
+576 DKYVI
-582 WKDGKNSI
+582 WKNGKNSI

-603 VDDISLNS
+603 VDDISLKS

-632 IFDESILDNGLK
+632 IFDKSILDNGLK

-649 VASGKIITLSFSIK
+649 KASEKIITLSFTIK
-663 DTDYITG
+663 DTKYITNIDG
-670 ITPSNADVDNKHFGD
+670 SSADVDNKHFGN
-685 SFTSYKAESRSNHR
+685 SFTSYKAESKSNLE
-699 GDSWSGWYCVEED
+699 GDSWAGWYCVEED
-712 KKIDEKNKQFTS
+712 KKIDEKKKQFTS

-734 ANNASLSF
+734 AEKASLSF
-742 QATGSSSCILPSS
+742 QATGSSCILPSS

-782 TGRLEPTEIII
+782 TGRLEPTELII
-793 NDDIDEPEKTYDVV
+793 NDDIDEPEQTYDVI

-831 KYVYFHTYDAC
+831 KYVYLHTYDAC

-857 QFERIKLIQV
+857 QIERIKLIQV
-867 IINKMVTKV
+867 IINKMVTRV

-884 LNIISDNMLSITGG
+884 LNIISDNMLSMPGG

-917 KKKNEDI
+917 KKKNDDI
-924 KKYGLLDYSSFDKY
+924 RKYGLLDYSSFDKY

-974 GRLLH
+974 RRLLH

>member
-1 MRARKSLIRT
+1 MRTRKSLIRT
-11 ILVVTTM
+11 ILAVITM

-116 DGSRTNGS
+116 DGSRTDGS

-129 KNKTGIFENIITDG
+129 KYKTGIFKNIIIDG
-143 THHTPSDSTQQKVD
+143 THTPSDSTKEKVN
-157 KYRKNQV
+157 KYRMNQV
-164 FLNSKLTVEQGGY
+164 FLNSKLTVEQDGH

-187 ESLVKNQ
+187 ENLVKNQ

-211 IEGEV
+211 IKGEV

-240 TLKTP
+240 TLKVP

-250 FKGGGVSVA
+250 FKGGNVSVA
-259 FNSAKIFPLSQWD
+259 FYLAKIFPLSQWD

-287 LVGRWMLNMNN
+287 LVGSWLLNMND
-298 TYYSDDAQ
+298 TYFSGEAK
-306 ILASDHAFFNM
+306 ILASDNAFFNM
-317 TNENSKAVIK
+317 ANENSKAVIK

-340 SSFRYKKGTKY
+340 SSFWYKKGTKY
-351 DPNGKGLTSFDL
+351 DPNGKGLTNFDL

-373 VSFKQEIIGEA
+373 VSFKLGVIP
-384 AITYNIVSSKFDL
+384 YDIVSSEFDL

-423 SLLHVYEDATLNQT
+423 SLLHVYEEATLNQT
-437 NNVIYIQKIDY
+437 NNVIYIQSINY
-448 DAASK
+448 DEASK
-453 DGSYFYPEL
+453 GGSYSYPEL

-514 AGYKKATIGYSTVET
+514 AGYKKAKIGYSTVET

-576 DEKYVI
+576 DKYVI
-582 WKDGKNSI
+582 WKDGKNLI

-619 KIGGKE
+619 KIGNKE
-625 YNPGQSI
+625 YNPGESI
-632 IFDESILDNGLK
+632 IFDKSILDNGLK
-644 FEPVW
+644 FGPVW

-663 DTDYITG
+663 DTKYITG
-670 ITPSNADVDNKHFGD
+670 IDGSSADVNNKHFGD
-685 SFTSYKAESRSNHR
+685 SFTSYKAESRSNLK
-699 GDSWSGWYCVEED
+699 GDSWAGWYCVEED
-712 KKIDEKNKQFTS
+712 KKIDKNNKQFTS

-734 ANNASLSF
+734 AEKASLSF
-742 QATGSSSCILPSS
+742 QATGSSCILPSS
-755 LIMLPDGLYKQAG
+755 LIMLPDGSHKQAG

-793 NDDIDEPEKTYDVV
+793 NDDIDEPEQTYDVI

-831 KYVYFHTYDAC
+831 KYVYLHTYDAC
-842 NFIGHEFVFFKNSNG
+842 NFIGHEFVFFKNSNS
-857 QFERIKLIQV
+857 QIERIKLIQV
-867 IINKMVTKV
+867 IINKMVTRV

-884 LNIISDNMLSITGG
+884 LNIISDNMLSMAGG

-963 NTIQSYIDRWA
+963 STIQSYIDRWA

>member
-116 DGSRTNGS
+116 DGSRTNSS

-129 KNKTGIFENIITDG
+129 KYKTGIFKNIITDG

-157 KYRKNQV
+157 KYRMNQV

-177 LYIGGVNGSD
+177 LYIGGVNGST
-187 ESLVKNQ
+187 ESFVKNQ

-250 FKGGGVSVA
+250 FKGGGVSLA
-259 FNSAKIFPLSQWD
+259 FNLAKIFPLSQWD

-287 LVGRWMLNMNN
+287 LVGCWLLNMND
-298 TYYSDDAQ
+298 TYFSGEAK

-327 YNPSSYLYTTWTD
+327 YNPYSYLYTTWTD

-363 YGGGEFGTLS
+363 YGGGAFGTLK
-373 VSFKQEIIGEA
+373 VSFKLGLT
-384 AITYNIVSSKFDL
+384 TYDIVSSDFDL

-462 SSTSSIGNTARL
+462 SSASSIGNTARL

-514 AGYKKATIGYSTVET
+514 AGYQSATKISYT

-540 NSGYKYKAN
+540 NSGYKYEAN

-576 DEKYVI
+576 DKYVI

-603 VDDISLNS
+603 VDDISLKS
-611 GVAVLSKW
+611 GVAVVSKW
-619 KIGGKE
+619 KIGDKE

-632 IFDESILDNGLK
+632 IFDESILVNGLK

-649 VASGKIITLSFSIK
+649 KASEKIINLSFTIK
-663 DTDYITG
+663 DTKYITNIDG
-670 ITPSNADVDNKHFGD
+670 SSADVDNKHFGN
-685 SFTSYKAESRSNHR
+685 SFTSYKAESKSNWE
-699 GDSWSGWYCVEED
+699 GDSWAGWYCVEED
-712 KKIDEKNKQFTS
+712 KKIDEKSKQFTS

-734 ANNASLSF
+734 ADKASLSF
-742 QATGSSSCILPSS
+742 QATGSSCILPSS

-777 SFNHE
+777 SFDHE

-793 NDDIDEPEKTYDVV
+793 NDDIDEPEQTYDVI

-831 KYVYFHTYDAC
+831 KYVYLHTYDAC

-857 QFERIKLIQV
+857 QIERIKLIQV
-867 IINKMVTKV
+867 IINKMVTRV

-884 LNIISDNMLSITGG
+884 LNIVSDNMLSMPGG

-917 KKKNEDI
+917 KKRNEDI

-974 GRLLH
+974 RRISH

>member
-1 MRARKSLIRT
+1 MRTRKSLIRT
-11 ILVVTTM
+11 ILAVITM
-18 PGLVSGIGFSSW
+18 PGLVSDIGFSSW

-116 DGSRTNGS
+116 DGSRTDGS

-129 KNKTGIFENIITDG
+129 KYKTGIFKNIIIDG
-143 THHTPSDSTQQKVD
+143 THTPSDSTKEKVN
-157 KYRKNQV
+157 KYRMNQV
-164 FLNSKLTVEQGGY
+164 FLNSKLTVEQDGH

-187 ESLVKNQ
+187 ENLVKNQ

-211 IEGEV
+211 IKGEV

-240 TLKTP
+240 TLKVP

-250 FKGGGVSVA
+250 FKGGNVSVA
-259 FNSAKIFPLSQWD
+259 FYLAKIFPLSQWD

-287 LVGRWMLNMNN
+287 LVGSWLLNMND
-298 TYYSDDAQ
+298 TYFSGEAK
-306 ILASDHAFFNM
+306 ILASDNAFFNM
-317 TNENSKAVIK
+317 ANENSKAVIK

-340 SSFRYKKGTKY
+340 SSFWYKKGTKY
-351 DPNGKGLTSFDL
+351 DPNGKGLTNFDL

-373 VSFKQEIIGEA
+373 VSFKLGVVP
-384 AITYNIVSSKFDL
+384 YDIVSSEFDL

-423 SLLHVYEDATLNQT
+423 SLLHVYEEATLNQT
-437 NNVIYIQKIDY
+437 NNVIYIQSINY
-448 DAASK
+448 DEASK
-453 DGSYFYPEL
+453 GGSYSYPEL

-514 AGYKKATIGYSTVET
+514 AGYKKAKIGYSTVET

-576 DEKYVI
+576 DKYVI
-582 WKDGKNSI
+582 WKDGKNLI

-619 KIGGKE
+619 KIGNKE
-625 YNPGQSI
+625 YNPGESI
-632 IFDESILDNGLK
+632 IFDKSILDNGLK

-663 DTDYITG
+663 DTKYITG
-670 ITPSNADVDNKHFGD
+670 IDGSSADVNNKHFGD
-685 SFTSYKAESRSNHR
+685 SFTSYKAESRSNWE
-699 GDSWSGWYCVEED
+699 GDSWAGWYCVEED
-712 KKIDEKNKQFTS
+712 KKIDKNNKQFTS

-734 ANNASLSF
+734 AEKASLSF
-742 QATGSSSCILPSS
+742 QATGSSCILPSS
-755 LIMLPDGLYKQAG
+755 LIMLPDGSYKQAG

-793 NDDIDEPEKTYDVV
+793 NDDIDEPEQTYDVI

-820 YEHGFFDLTLN
+820 YEHGYFDLTLN
-831 KYVYFHTYDAC
+831 KYVYLHTYDAC
-842 NFIGHEFVFFKNSNG
+842 NFIGHEFVFFKNSNS
-857 QFERIKLIQV
+857 QIERIKLIQV
-867 IINKMVTKV
+867 IINKMVTRV

-884 LNIISDNMLSITGG
+884 LNIISDNMLSMAGG

-924 KKYGLLDYSSFDKY
+924 KKYGLLDYPLFDKY

-963 NTIQSYIDRWA
+963 STIQSYIDRWA
-974 GRLLH
+974 GRLSH

>member
-11 ILVVTTM
+11 ILAVITM

-38 KTTDIKDNNARKVA
+38 KTTDIKDNDARKVA

-116 DGSRTNGS
+116 DGSRTNSS

-129 KNKTGIFENIITDG
+129 KYKTGIFKNIITDG

-157 KYRKNQV
+157 KYRMNQV

-177 LYIGGVNGSD
+177 LYIGGVNGST
-187 ESLVKNQ
+187 ESFVKNQ

-250 FKGGGVSVA
+250 FKGGFASVA

-287 LVGRWMLNMNN
+287 LVGRWLLNMNN

-340 SSFRYKKGTKY
+340 SSFWYKKGTKY
-351 DPNGKGLTSFDL
+351 DPKGKGLTSFDL

-384 AITYNIVSSKFDL
+384 AITYNIVSSNFDL

-453 DGSYFYPEL
+453 GGSYSYPEL

-497 GQFNISK
+497 GRFNISK

-514 AGYKKATIGYSTVET
+514 AGYKKATVGYSTVET
-529 TSTASTELVIS
+529 TSTASIELVIS

-563 SNGFTIGFNIPYV
+563 SNGFTIGFNIPHV
-576 DEKYVI
+576 DKYVI
-582 WKDGKNSI
+582 WKNGKNSI

-603 VDDISLNS
+603 VDDISLMS

-619 KIGGKE
+619 KIGDKE

-632 IFDESILDNGLK
+632 IFDESILVNGLK

-649 VASGKIITLSFSIK
+649 VASGKIITLSFSIR
-663 DTDYITG
+663 DNDYITNIDG
-670 ITPSNADVDNKHFGD
+670 SSADVNNKHFGD
-685 SFTSYKAESRSNHR
+685 PFTSYKAESKKDLTR
-699 GDSWSGWYCVEED
+699 DSWSGWYCVEEN
-712 KKIDEKNKQFTS
+712 KKIDEKNKQFIS

-734 ANNASLSF
+734 AEKASLSF
-742 QATGSSSCILPSS
+742 QATGSSCILPSS
-755 LIMLPDGLYKQAG
+755 LILLPDGLYKQAG

-793 NDDIDEPEKTYDVV
+793 NDDIDEPEQTYDVI

-831 KYVYFHTYDAC
+831 KYVYLHTYDAC

-857 QFERIKLIQV
+857 QIERIKLIQV
-867 IINKMVTKV
+867 IINKMVTRV

-884 LNIISDNMLSITGG
+884 LNIVSDNMLSMPGG

-952 AISIGKGFISW
+952 AISIGKGSISW
-963 NTIQSYIDRWA
+963 NTIQSYIDRWS
-974 GRLLH
+974 RRI

>member
-1 MRARKSLIRT
+1 MRTRKSLIRT
-11 ILVVTTM
+11 ILAVITM

-116 DGSRTNGS
+116 DGSRTDGS

-129 KNKTGIFENIITDG
+129 KYKTGIFKNIIIDG
-143 THHTPSDSTQQKVD
+143 THTPSDSTKEKVN
-157 KYRKNQV
+157 KYRMNQV
-164 FLNSKLTVEQGGY
+164 FLNSKLTVEQDGH

-187 ESLVKNQ
+187 ENLVKNQ

-211 IEGEV
+211 IKGEV

-240 TLKTP
+240 TLKVP

-250 FKGGGVSVA
+250 FKGGNVSVA
-259 FNSAKIFPLSQWD
+259 FYLAKIFPLSQWD

-287 LVGRWMLNMNN
+287 LVGSWLLNMND
-298 TYYSDDAQ
+298 TYFSGEAK
-306 ILASDHAFFNM
+306 ILASDNAFFNM
-317 TNENSKAVIK
+317 ANENSKAVIK

-340 SSFRYKKGTKY
+340 SSFWYKKGTKY
-351 DPNGKGLTSFDL
+351 DPNGKGLTNFDL

-373 VSFKQEIIGEA
+373 VSFKLGVIP
-384 AITYNIVSSKFDL
+384 YDIVSSEFDL

-423 SLLHVYEDATLNQT
+423 SLLHVYEEATLNQT
-437 NNVIYIQKIDY
+437 NNVIYIQSINY
-448 DAASK
+448 DEASK
-453 DGSYFYPEL
+453 GGSYSYPEL

-514 AGYKKATIGYSTVET
+514 AGYKKAKIGYSTVET

-576 DEKYVI
+576 DKYVI
-582 WKDGKNSI
+582 WKDGKNLI

-619 KIGGKE
+619 KIGNKE
-625 YNPGQSI
+625 YNPGESI
-632 IFDESILDNGLK
+632 IFDKSILDNGLK

-663 DTDYITG
+663 DTKYITG
-670 ITPSNADVDNKHFGD
+670 IDGSSADVNNKHFGD
-685 SFTSYKAESRSNHR
+685 SFTSYKAESRSNLK
-699 GDSWSGWYCVEED
+699 GDSWAGWYCVEED
-712 KKIDEKNKQFTS
+712 KKIDKNNKQFTS

-734 ANNASLSF
+734 AEKASLSF
-742 QATGSSSCILPSS
+742 QATGSSCILPSS
-755 LIMLPDGLYKQAG
+755 LIMLPDGSHKQAG

-793 NDDIDEPEKTYDVV
+793 NDDIDEPEQTYDVI

-831 KYVYFHTYDAC
+831 KYVYLHTYDAC
-842 NFIGHEFVFFKNSNG
+842 NFIGHEFVFFKNSNS
-857 QFERIKLIQV
+857 QIERIKLIQV
-867 IINKMVTKV
+867 IINKMVTRV

-884 LNIISDNMLSITGG
+884 LNIISDNMLSMAGG

-924 KKYGLLDYSSFDKY
+924 KKYGLLDYPSFDKY

-963 NTIQSYIDRWA
+963 NIIQSYIDRWA
-974 GRLLH
+974 RRISH

>member
-124 GTNDD
+124 GTNDA

-143 THHTPSDSTQQKVD
+143 THHTPSDSTQKKVN
-157 KYRKNQV
+157 KYRMNQV

-177 LYIGGVNGSD
+177 LYIGGVNGST
-187 ESLVKNQ
+187 ESFVKNQ

-351 DPNGKGLTSFDL
+351 DPKGKGLTSFDL

-373 VSFKQEIIGEA
+373 VSFKQEIIGKA

-437 NNVIYIQKIDY
+437 NNVIYIQSINY
-448 DAASK
+448 DEASK
-453 DGSYFYPEL
+453 GGSYFYPEL

-619 KIGGKE
+619 KIGDKE
-625 YNPGQSI
+625 YNPGQTI
-632 IFDESILDNGLK
+632 IFDGSILINGLK

-649 VASGKIITLSFSIK
+649 VASGKIITLSFSIR
-663 DTDYITG
+663 DTKYITNIDG
-670 ITPSNADVDNKHFGD
+670 SSADVNNKHFGD
-685 SFTSYKAESRSNHR
+685 SFTSYIAESRSKN
-699 GDSWSGWYCVEED
+699 GNDSWAGWYCVEED

-734 ANNASLSF
+734 ADKASLSF
-742 QATGSSSCILPSS
+742 QATGSSCILPSS

-782 TGRLEPTEIII
+782 TGRLEPTELII
-793 NDDIDEPEKTYDVV
+793 NDDIDEPEQTYDVI

-831 KYVYFHTYDAC
+831 KYVYLHTYDAC

-857 QFERIKLIQV
+857 QIERIKLIQV
-867 IINKMVTKV
+867 IINKMVTRV

-884 LNIISDNMLSITGG
+884 LNIISDNMLSMPGG

-908 ENESLKYNI
+908 ENESLKYDI

-963 NTIQSYIDRWA
+963 NTIQSYIDRWV

>member
-1 MRARKSLIRT
+1 MRARKSLIRA
-11 ILVVTTM
+11 ILAVITM

-52 YSTTTNLY
+52 YSTTTKLY
-60 YTTVEKALLETTS
+60 YTTVEKALLETIS

-116 DGSRTNGS
+116 DGSRTNSS

-129 KNKTGIFENIITDG
+129 KYKTGIFKNIITDG
-143 THHTPSDSTQQKVD
+143 THHTPSDSTQEKVN
-157 KYRKNQV
+157 KYRMNQV
-164 FLNSKLTVEQGGY
+164 FLNSKLTVEKGGY

-187 ESLVKNQ
+187 ERLVKNQ
-194 VTGQY
+194 VTSQY

-250 FKGGGVSVA
+250 FKGGNVSIA
-259 FNSAKIFPLSQWD
+259 FYLKKIFPLSQWD

-287 LVGRWMLNMNN
+287 LVGCWLLNMND
-298 TYYSDDAQ
+298 TYYSGEAK
-306 ILASDHAFFNM
+306 ILASDNAFFNM
-317 TNENSKAVIK
+317 TNENCKAVIK

-373 VSFKQEIIGEA
+373 VSFKLG
-384 AITYNIVSSKFDL
+384 AIPYDIVSSDFDL

-415 NKIKFMPG
+415 KKIKFMPG
-423 SLLHVYEDATLNQT
+423 SSLHVYEDATLNQT
-437 NNVIYIQKIDY
+437 NNVIYIQSINY
-448 DAASK
+448 DEASK

-462 SSTSSIGNTARL
+462 SSTSLIGNTARL

-514 AGYKKATIGYSTVET
+514 AGYKKEGPLYSPVET
-529 TSTASTELVIS
+529 TSTASTKLVIS

-549 SNINFIS
+549 SNTNFIS

-563 SNGFTIGFNIPYV
+563 SNGFTIGFNIPFI
-576 DEKYVI
+576 DEKDII

-590 PNLQIDDTFTLPT
+590 ANLQIDDTFTLPT

-619 KIGGKE
+619 KIGDKE

-632 IFDESILDNGLK
+632 IFDESILVNGLK

-649 VASGKIITLSFSIK
+649 VASQKIITLSFSIK
-663 DTDYITG
+663 DTDVITG
-670 ITPSNADVDNKHFGD
+670 IIPDSSTNVNNKHFGD
-685 SFTSYKAESRSNHR
+685 SFTSYKAESMTKGNK
-699 GDSWSGWYCVEED
+699 DSWTGWYCVEEG
-712 KKIDEKNKQFTS
+712 KKIDEEKKQFTS

-782 TGRLEPTEIII
+782 TGRLEPAEIII
-793 NDDIDEPEKTYDVV
+793 NDDIDKPEQTYDVI

-831 KYVYFHTYDAC
+831 KYVYLHTYDAC

-857 QFERIKLIQV
+857 QIERIKLIQV
-867 IINKMVTKV
+867 IINKMVTRV

-884 LNIISDNMLSITGG
+884 LNIILDNMLSITGG

-938 LSKELYDKLPCKYM
+938 LPKELYDKLPCKYM

-963 NTIQSYIDRWA
+963 NIIQSYIDRWA

>member
-1 MRARKSLIRT
+1 MRTRKSLIRT
-11 ILVVTTM
+11 ILAVITM
-18 PGLVSGIGFSSW
+18 PGLVSGIEFSSW

-116 DGSRTNGS
+116 DGSRTDGS

-129 KNKTGIFENIITDG
+129 KYKTGIFKNIIIDG
-143 THHTPSDSTQQKVD
+143 THTPSDSTKEKVN
-157 KYRKNQV
+157 KYRMNQV
-164 FLNSKLTVEQGGY
+164 FLNSKLTVEQDGH

-187 ESLVKNQ
+187 ENLVKNQ

-211 IEGEV
+211 IKGEV

-240 TLKTP
+240 TLKVP

-250 FKGGGVSVA
+250 FKGGNVSVA
-259 FNSAKIFPLSQWD
+259 FYLAKIFPLSQWD

-287 LVGRWMLNMNN
+287 LVGSWLLNMND
-298 TYYSDDAQ
+298 TYFSGEAK
-306 ILASDHAFFNM
+306 ILASDNAFFNM
-317 TNENSKAVIK
+317 ANENSKAVIK

-340 SSFRYKKGTKY
+340 SSFWYKKGTKY
-351 DPNGKGLTSFDL
+351 DPNGKGLTNFDL

-373 VSFKQEIIGEA
+373 VSFKLGVIP
-384 AITYNIVSSKFDL
+384 YDIVSSEFDL

-423 SLLHVYEDATLNQT
+423 SLLHVYEEATLNQT
-437 NNVIYIQKIDY
+437 NNVIYIQSINY
-448 DAASK
+448 DEASK
-453 DGSYFYPEL
+453 GGSYSYPEL

-514 AGYKKATIGYSTVET
+514 AGYKKAKIGYSKVET

-576 DEKYVI
+576 DKYVI
-582 WKDGKNSI
+582 WKDGKNLI

-619 KIGGKE
+619 KIGNKE
-625 YNPGQSI
+625 YNPGESI
-632 IFDESILDNGLK
+632 IFDKSILDNGLK

-663 DTDYITG
+663 DTKYITG
-670 ITPSNADVDNKHFGD
+670 IDGSSADVNNKHFGD
-685 SFTSYKAESRSNHR
+685 SFTSYKAESRSKGE
-699 GDSWSGWYCVEED
+699 GDSWAGWYCVEED
-712 KKIDEKNKQFTS
+712 KKIDKNNKQFTS

-734 ANNASLSF
+734 AEKASLSF
-742 QATGSSSCILPSS
+742 QATGSSCILPSS
-755 LIMLPDGLYKQAG
+755 LIMLPDGSHKQAG

-793 NDDIDEPEKTYDVV
+793 NDDIDEPEQTYDVI

-831 KYVYFHTYDAC
+831 KYVYLHTYDAC
-842 NFIGHEFVFFKNSNG
+842 NFIGHEFVFFKNSNS
-857 QFERIKLIQV
+857 QIERIKLIQV
-867 IINKMVTKV
+867 IINKMVTRV

-884 LNIISDNMLSITGG
+884 LNIISDNMLSMAGG

-908 ENESLKYNI
+908 ENKSLKYDI

-924 KKYGLLDYSSFDKY
+924 KKYGLLDYPSFDKY

-974 GRLLH
+974 RRISH

>member
-1 MRARKSLIRT
+1 MRTRKSLIRT
-11 ILVVTTM
+11 ILAVITM

-116 DGSRTNGS
+116 DGSRTDGS

-129 KNKTGIFENIITDG
+129 KYKTGIFKNIIIDG
-143 THHTPSDSTQQKVD
+143 THTPSDSTKEKVN
-157 KYRKNQV
+157 KYRMNQV
-164 FLNSKLTVEQGGY
+164 FLNSKLTVEQDGH

-187 ESLVKNQ
+187 ENLVKNQ

-211 IEGEV
+211 IKGEV

-240 TLKTP
+240 TLKVP

-250 FKGGGVSVA
+250 FKGGNVSVA
-259 FNSAKIFPLSQWD
+259 FYLAKIFPLSQWD

-287 LVGRWMLNMNN
+287 LVGSWLLNMND
-298 TYYSDDAQ
+298 TYFSGEAK
-306 ILASDHAFFNM
+306 ILASDNAFFNM
-317 TNENSKAVIK
+317 ANENSKAVIK

-340 SSFRYKKGTKY
+340 SSFWYKKGTKY
-351 DPNGKGLTSFDL
+351 DPNGKGLTNFDL

-373 VSFKQEIIGEA
+373 VSFKLGVIP
-384 AITYNIVSSKFDL
+384 YDIVSSEFDL

-423 SLLHVYEDATLNQT
+423 SLLHVYEEATLNQT
-437 NNVIYIQKIDY
+437 NNVIYIQSINY
-448 DAASK
+448 DEASK
-453 DGSYFYPEL
+453 GGSYSYPEL

-514 AGYKKATIGYSTVET
+514 AGYKKAKIGYSTVET

-549 SNINFIS
+549 FNINFIS

-576 DEKYVI
+576 DKYVI
-582 WKDGKNSI
+582 WKDGKNLI

-619 KIGGKE
+619 KIGNKE
-625 YNPGQSI
+625 YNPGESI
-632 IFDESILDNGLK
+632 IFDKSILDNGLK

-663 DTDYITG
+663 DTKYITG
-670 ITPSNADVDNKHFGD
+670 IDGSSADVNNKHFGD
-685 SFTSYKAESRSNHR
+685 SFTSYKAESRSKGE
-699 GDSWSGWYCVEED
+699 GDSWAGWYCVEED
-712 KKIDEKNKQFTS
+712 KKIDKNNKQFTS

-734 ANNASLSF
+734 AEKASLSF
-742 QATGSSSCILPSS
+742 QATGSSCILPSS
-755 LIMLPDGLYKQAG
+755 LIMLPDGSHKQAG

-793 NDDIDEPEKTYDVV
+793 NDDIDEPEQTYDVI

-831 KYVYFHTYDAC
+831 KYVYLHTYDAC
-842 NFIGHEFVFFKNSNG
+842 NFIGHEFVFFKNSNS
-857 QFERIKLIQV
+857 QIERIKLIQV
-867 IINKMVTKV
+867 IINKMVTRV

-884 LNIISDNMLSITGG
+884 LNIISDNMLSMAGG

-908 ENESLKYNI
+908 ENESLKYDI

-974 GRLLH
+974 RRISH

>member
-116 DGSRTNGS
+116 DGSRTDGS

-129 KNKTGIFENIITDG
+129 KYKTGIFKNIIIDG
-143 THHTPSDSTQQKVD
+143 THHTPSDSTKEKVA
-157 KYRKNQV
+157 KYRMNQV

-177 LYIGGVNGSD
+177 LYIGGVNGST
-187 ESLVKNQ
+187 ESFVKNQ

-211 IEGEV
+211 IKGEV

-240 TLKTP
+240 TLKVP

-250 FKGGGVSVA
+250 FKGGNVSVA
-259 FNSAKIFPLSQWD
+259 FYIAKIFPLSQWD

-287 LVGRWMLNMNN
+287 LVGCWLLNMND
-298 TYYSDDAQ
+298 TYFSGKAQ
-306 ILASDHAFFNM
+306 ILASDNAFFNM
-317 TNENSKAVIK
+317 ANENSKAVIK

-340 SSFRYKKGTKY
+340 SSFWYKKGTKY

-373 VSFKQEIIGEA
+373 VSFKLGVIP
-384 AITYNIVSSKFDL
+384 YDIVSSNFDL

-448 DAASK
+448 DAASEG
-453 DGSYFYPEL
+453 GSYFYPEL

-514 AGYKKATIGYSTVET
+514 AGYKKAAVGYSAVET
-529 TSTASTELVIS
+529 TSTASTKLVIS
-540 NSGYKYKAN
+540 NSGYEYETN
-549 SNINFIS
+549 SNTNFTS

-563 SNGFTIGFNIPYV
+563 SNGFTIGFNIPYI
-576 DEKYVI
+576 DERYVI

-611 GVAVLSKW
+611 GVAVVSKW
-619 KIGGKE
+619 KIGDKE

-632 IFDESILDNGLK
+632 ILDKFILVNGLK

-649 VASGKIITLSFSIK
+649 VASGKIITLSFSVGDADADKKYIK
-663 DTDYITG
+663 
-670 ITPSNADVDNKHFGD
+670 ITPSNADVAYKKFND
-685 SFTSYKAESRSNHR
+685 SFTSYKAESQSKN
-699 GDSWSGWYCVEED
+699 GQDSWAGWYCVEEG
-712 KKIDEKNKQFTS
+712 KKIDEEKN
-724 TLNFETYPKL
+724 
-734 ANNASLSF
+734 
-742 QATGSSSCILPSS
+742 
-755 LIMLPDGLYKQAG
+755 
-768 LLKPGDIVM
+768 
-777 SFNHE
+777 
-782 TGRLEPTEIII
+782 
-793 NDDIDEPEKTYDVV
+793 
-807 HLIFDNGN
+807 
-815 ETDIV
+815 
-820 YEHGFFDLTLN
+820 
-831 KYVYFHTYDAC
+831 
-842 NFIGHEFVFFKNSNG
+842 NSHP
-857 QFERIKLIQV
+857 L
-867 IINKMVTKV
+867 
-876 CSPVTANN
+876 
-884 LNIISDNMLSITGG
+884 
-898 ITGLFNIFEY
+898 
-908 ENESLKYNI
+908 
-917 KKKNEDI
+917 
-924 KKYGLLDYSSFDKY
+924 
-938 LSKELYDKLPCKYM
+938 
-952 AISIGKGFISW
+952 
-963 NTIQSYIDRWA
+963 
-974 GRLLH
+974 

>member
-1 MRARKSLIRT
+1 MRTRKSLIRT
-11 ILVVTTM
+11 ILAVITM

-116 DGSRTNGS
+116 DGSRTDGS

-129 KNKTGIFENIITDG
+129 KYKTGIFKNIIIDG
-143 THHTPSDSTQQKVD
+143 THTPSDSTKEKVN
-157 KYRKNQV
+157 KYRMNQV
-164 FLNSKLTVEQGGY
+164 FLNSKLTVEQDGH

-187 ESLVKNQ
+187 ENLVKNQ

-211 IEGEV
+211 IKGEV

-240 TLKTP
+240 TLKVP

-250 FKGGGVSVA
+250 FKGGNVSVA
-259 FNSAKIFPLSQWD
+259 FYLAKIFPLSQWD

-287 LVGRWMLNMNN
+287 LVGSWLLNMND
-298 TYYSDDAQ
+298 TYFSGEAK
-306 ILASDHAFFNM
+306 ILASDNAFFNM
-317 TNENSKAVIK
+317 ANENSKAVIK

-340 SSFRYKKGTKY
+340 SSFWYKKGTKY
-351 DPNGKGLTSFDL
+351 DPNGKGLTNFDL

-373 VSFKQEIIGEA
+373 VSFKLGVIP
-384 AITYNIVSSKFDL
+384 YDIVSSEFDL

-423 SLLHVYEDATLNQT
+423 SLLHVYEEATLNQT
-437 NNVIYIQKIDY
+437 NNVIYIQSINY
-448 DAASK
+448 DEASK
-453 DGSYFYPEL
+453 GGSYSYPEL

-474 IVDGTYNVNSGNFGG
+474 IVDGTYNVNNGNFGG

-514 AGYKKATIGYSTVET
+514 AGYKKAKIGYSTVET

-549 SNINFIS
+549 FNINFIS

-576 DEKYVI
+576 DKYVI
-582 WKDGKNSI
+582 WKDGKNLI

-619 KIGGKE
+619 KIGNKE
-625 YNPGQSI
+625 YNPGESI
-632 IFDESILDNGLK
+632 IFDKSILDNGLK

-663 DTDYITG
+663 DTKYITG
-670 ITPSNADVDNKHFGD
+670 IDGSSADVNNKHFGD
-685 SFTSYKAESRSNHR
+685 SFTSYKAESRSKGE
-699 GDSWSGWYCVEED
+699 GDSWAGWYCVEED
-712 KKIDEKNKQFTS
+712 KKIDKNNKQFTS

-734 ANNASLSF
+734 AEKASLSF
-742 QATGSSSCILPSS
+742 QATGSSCILPSS
-755 LIMLPDGLYKQAG
+755 LIMLPDGSHKQAG

-793 NDDIDEPEKTYDVV
+793 NDDIDEPEQTYDVI

-831 KYVYFHTYDAC
+831 KYVYLHTYDAC
-842 NFIGHEFVFFKNSNG
+842 NFIGHEFVFFKNSNS
-857 QFERIKLIQV
+857 QIERIKLIQV
-867 IINKMVTKV
+867 IINKMVTRV

-884 LNIISDNMLSITGG
+884 LNIISDNMLSMAGG

-908 ENESLKYNI
+908 ENESLKYDI

-974 GRLLH
+974 RRISH

>member
-1 MRARKSLIRT
+1 MRTRKSLIRT
-11 ILVVTTM
+11 ILAVITM

-116 DGSRTNGS
+116 DGSRTDGS

-129 KNKTGIFENIITDG
+129 KYKTGIFKNIIIDG
-143 THHTPSDSTQQKVD
+143 THTPSDSTKEKVN
-157 KYRKNQV
+157 KYRMNQV
-164 FLNSKLTVEQGGY
+164 FLNSKLTVEQDGH

-187 ESLVKNQ
+187 ENLVKNQ

-211 IEGEV
+211 IKGEV

-240 TLKTP
+240 TLKVP

-250 FKGGGVSVA
+250 FKGGNVSVA
-259 FNSAKIFPLSQWD
+259 FYLAKIFPLSQWD

-287 LVGRWMLNMNN
+287 LVGSWLLNMND
-298 TYYSDDAQ
+298 TYFSGEAK
-306 ILASDHAFFNM
+306 ILASDNAFFNM
-317 TNENSKAVIK
+317 ANENSKAVIK

-340 SSFRYKKGTKY
+340 SSFWYKKGTKY
-351 DPNGKGLTSFDL
+351 DPNGKGLTNFDL

-373 VSFKQEIIGEA
+373 VSFKLGVIP
-384 AITYNIVSSKFDL
+384 YDIVSSEFDL

-423 SLLHVYEDATLNQT
+423 SLLHVYEEATLNQT
-437 NNVIYIQKIDY
+437 NNVIYIQSINY
-448 DAASK
+448 DEASK
-453 DGSYFYPEL
+453 GGSYSYPEL

-514 AGYKKATIGYSTVET
+514 AGYKKAKIGYSTVET
-529 TSTASTELVIS
+529 TSTASPELVIS

-576 DEKYVI
+576 DKYVI
-582 WKDGKNSI
+582 WKDGKNLI

-619 KIGGKE
+619 KIGNKE
-625 YNPGQSI
+625 YNPGESI
-632 IFDESILDNGLK
+632 IFDKSILDNGLK

-663 DTDYITG
+663 DTKYITG
-670 ITPSNADVDNKHFGD
+670 IDGSSADVNNKHFGD
-685 SFTSYKAESRSNHR
+685 SFTSYKAESRSKGE
-699 GDSWSGWYCVEED
+699 GDSWAGWYCVEED
-712 KKIDEKNKQFTS
+712 KKIDKNNKQFTS

-734 ANNASLSF
+734 AEKASLSF
-742 QATGSSSCILPSS
+742 QATGSSCILPSS
-755 LIMLPDGLYKQAG
+755 LIMLPDGSHKQAG

-793 NDDIDEPEKTYDVV
+793 NDDIDEPEQTYDVI

-831 KYVYFHTYDAC
+831 KYVYLHTYDVC
-842 NFIGHEFVFFKNSNG
+842 NFIGHEFVFFKNSNS
-857 QFERIKLIQV
+857 QIERIKLIQV
-867 IINKMVTKV
+867 IINKMVTRV

-884 LNIISDNMLSITGG
+884 LNIISDNMLSMPGG

-924 KKYGLLDYSSFDKY
+924 KKYGLLDYPSFDKY

-974 GRLLH
+974 RRISH

>member
-1 MRARKSLIRT
+1 MRTRKSLIRT
-11 ILVVTTM
+11 ILAVITM

-73 GGTTYILPGKNPS
+73 GGTTYILPGKNPT

-116 DGSRTNGS
+116 DGSRTDGS

-129 KNKTGIFENIITDG
+129 KYKTGIFKNIIIDG
-143 THHTPSDSTQQKVD
+143 THTPSDSTKEKVN
-157 KYRKNQV
+157 KYRMNQV
-164 FLNSKLTVEQGGY
+164 FLNSKLTVEQDGH

-187 ESLVKNQ
+187 ENLVKNQ

-211 IEGEV
+211 IKGEV

-240 TLKTP
+240 TLKVP

-250 FKGGGVSVA
+250 FKGGNVSVA
-259 FNSAKIFPLSQWD
+259 FYLAKIFPLSQWD

-287 LVGRWMLNMNN
+287 LVGSWLLNMND
-298 TYYSDDAQ
+298 TYFSGEAK
-306 ILASDHAFFNM
+306 ILASDNAFFNM
-317 TNENSKAVIK
+317 ANENSKAVIK

-340 SSFRYKKGTKY
+340 SSFWYKKGTKY
-351 DPNGKGLTSFDL
+351 DPNGKGLTNFDL

-373 VSFKQEIIGEA
+373 VSFKLGVIP
-384 AITYNIVSSKFDL
+384 YDIVSSEFDL

-423 SLLHVYEDATLNQT
+423 SLLHVYEEATLNQT
-437 NNVIYIQKIDY
+437 NNVIYIQSINY
-448 DAASK
+448 DEASK
-453 DGSYFYPEL
+453 GGSYSYPEL

-514 AGYKKATIGYSTVET
+514 AGYKKAKIGYSTVET

-576 DEKYVI
+576 DKYVI
-582 WKDGKNSI
+582 WKDGKNLI

-619 KIGGKE
+619 KIGNKE
-625 YNPGQSI
+625 YNPGESI
-632 IFDESILDNGLK
+632 IFDKSILDNGLK

-663 DTDYITG
+663 DTKYITG
-670 ITPSNADVDNKHFGD
+670 IDGSSADVNNKHFGD
-685 SFTSYKAESRSNHR
+685 SFTSYKAESRSKGE
-699 GDSWSGWYCVEED
+699 GDSWAGWYCVEED
-712 KKIDEKNKQFTS
+712 KKIDKNNKQFTS

-734 ANNASLSF
+734 AEKASLSF
-742 QATGSSSCILPSS
+742 QATGSSCILPSS
-755 LIMLPDGLYKQAG
+755 LIMLPDGSHKQAG

-793 NDDIDEPEKTYDVV
+793 NDDIDEPEQTYDVI

-831 KYVYFHTYDAC
+831 KYVYLHTYDAC
-842 NFIGHEFVFFKNSNG
+842 NFIGHEFVFFKNSDG
-857 QFERIKLIQV
+857 QIERIKLVQV
-867 IINKMVTKV
+867 IINKIVTRV

-884 LNIISDNMLSITGG
+884 LNIISDNMLSMAGG

-924 KKYGLLDYSSFDKY
+924 KKYGLLDYPSFDKY

-974 GRLLH
+974 RRISH